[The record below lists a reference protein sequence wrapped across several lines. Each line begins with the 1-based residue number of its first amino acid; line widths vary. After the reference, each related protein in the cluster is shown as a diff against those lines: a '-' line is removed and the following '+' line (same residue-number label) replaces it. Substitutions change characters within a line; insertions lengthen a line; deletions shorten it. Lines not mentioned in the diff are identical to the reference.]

1 MSLSWLNLKKSKNGS
16 NLRSR
21 FFSPELIPLES
32 RVNPVAFA
40 GTVNL
45 ANSSVELL
53 MTSTGVGANANNIT
67 ISNISST
74 TIQVDAG
81 AGNTITLTD
90 GTSGNLIVSGG
101 TAQTAT
107 INLNAVQMAGFK
119 LTGNVGD
126 DLFTIGNFD
135 GTAMQTA
142 ANFDVLVDSSTVPGG
157 SDTFTVNGALIL
169 KGAGSLATSNN
180 ANSSINLGQVTVE
193 TTGSISTSGTGNV
206 LLVANSL
213 AASNVTIKNGGTI
226 ANTSGSVT
234 LIATQTSNPTGN
246 ILLNGNAVTTNGG
259 SINFN
264 SNVVLQSSTT
274 INSGNSTTGNV
285 TFSGTVNDS
294 NGAIAGTPTTDF
306 GQITSIPVASG
317 GSNYVTAPVPTI
329 TGGGGAGATATTT
342 IVGGVVTAINITNPG
357 SGYTSAPTVTIPG
370 RLTATATIN
379 ILTGAVAT
387 ITPTPG
393 SGFNYTVAPVATI
406 SAPNQ
411 VGGIQ
416 ATAVAVINGAGVVTS
431 IQITNPGSGYTSVP
445 TVTFPARAIS
455 GTPTIGVGQIT
466 SIPVASGGSGYTSSP
481 AISITGGNGTGA
493 TATANLTAG
502 VVTSITVNN
511 PGTGY
516 TSPFSGTVTIQ
527 GPDSLSVV
535 SQGLIT
541 FLGNIGNTTALGNIN
556 ISGGGTGLVVAGNV
570 SAGSFVTS
578 TAVSGN
584 ISIAG
589 TQNYTSSALG
599 LNLSTINNG
608 NITLSNNITM
618 ATNAPLRLSHSGKLL
633 IGGNITNGVLNEIAV
648 SPTSTVQLGINN
660 SITLSM
666 NQGISFNSPTTL
678 GQNTTLVTGSGQGI
692 TFNSTL
698 DGSRTLLLNT
708 VGPVIFKDN
717 VGTTS
722 AVSQISTTINN
733 PSSLSFDNALYPG
746 KTFNVGVLN
755 ATTTGD
761 IILTVDQI
769 YSGGG
774 LNLTT
779 IGTGNIT
786 LGSVFSNLG
795 SVGGAVINNAGI
807 LNITK
812 NITLDGIF
820 SQTTAGAV
828 SIGVAG
834 TPLVITTRNQD
845 ILFTGAI
852 TLNTDLTL
860 NAGTASTADMTLGFV
875 NSLGGNAFDLTLFAG
890 GNLTLNGSL
899 GNLTSLGVVNT
910 SFVTLSSLTT
920 GANSLVINAESF
932 STKVAGNLIINATQN
947 YSTSAGLNIINTS
960 SSSLTRIAAVT
971 TTNGGI
977 ISITNAGILQLTGNI
992 IADGPIS
999 QSGGGSVFFGVTGNP
1014 FSITTTNSLPSNAA
1028 ISFTDAVNLIA
1039 NTTINSNGGNITFN
1053 NIVDGDFNFTLNAA
1067 GGNVLLGGRLGF
1079 NSIGPIVINGPS
1091 TVTMLGNIFA
1101 ESLTIT
1107 NATGPIVITGEM
1119 VFNNTTGNSLTINT
1133 SVPQATIN
1141 LQGKISAPGSVFIQN
1156 AGTFTLSDSADITIT
1171 NGFFTQSGTGPVSL
1185 SGDIITTGD
1194 TIALAGVP
1202 TIAAGQIVNIPVSSG
1217 GSGYLSAPAVTI
1229 TGGGGVNATA
1239 VANVTNGVV
1248 TSITVTNGGSGYTS
1262 SPTITIASN
1271 GNPNIFFNGPVNLAG
1286 NSLLSSTNG
1295 TIPASIFFAS
1305 TVDGLGNL
1313 ALESSGTVTFNANVG
1328 ATNRVGVLEMRRAIN
1343 TNLNGVAAS
1352 FNGNLNTSTLSF
1364 LNVNGDVRF
1373 LGSVLVQTA
1382 LNTSAANYSLT
1393 FLGNSTAIGG
1403 QANFL
1408 NAGKVSL
1415 TNTTLFSN
1423 AVSFNNA
1430 GSLEMQGILTAS
1442 GTFSVQRPVSIPAPL
1457 SLNLSSP
1464 SNSISGAMSGT
1475 STITLGGAG
1484 NLVLS
1489 ANSPL
1494 FSGNFQ
1500 VNTGSLQVSA
1510 FYNNATVNLGGGTLK
1525 GTGQVFNVIGA
1536 TGSLSPGSSLGT
1548 LTVGSQ
1554 LSLSS
1559 GNTFVTQI
1567 NGANVGSFGQV
1578 SVTSGVTSLGGAT
1591 LSITSA
1597 TGLAAGQQ
1605 ITIIN
1610 NGSTVPINGQF
1621 KGLVEGAS
1629 ISVGNTVFTISY
1641 KGGTGNDVVL
1651 TVNSIVNPVLPPN
1664 FTATGVD
1671 YGGGSVVQ
1679 INYTNGTNLCF
1690 FAYSSA
1696 YTGGVRVALGDVNGD
1711 GYADLI
1717 TGTGIGGGPHIKVFD
1732 LRGGQPVTIASFFA
1746 FEPTFM
1752 GGVYVATGDIN
1763 SDGYADIIVGAGAT
1777 GGPRVKVFNGAA
1789 GYAVNTIAPAMDFFA
1804 YDPSFTGGVT
1814 VSAGNRDA
1822 QLGDEVITGAGVGGG
1837 PNIRSFNAAGQ
1848 LIDNFFAFNTGITS
1862 GIFIAAGYV
1871 DSDGTAD
1878 IIAGTGFGT
1887 TTQVAAFF
1895 STGSRPTAVP
1905 FTNFFIGGARVGV
1918 VVNSLG
1924 QEAFAAAA
1932 GPGGGPQVNIF
1943 NNSLATVESYI
1954 VINPLFSG
1962 GLFMNTTL

>member
-1 MSLSWLNLKKSKNGS
+1 MSLSWLNLKKSKNI

-21 FFSPELIPLES
+21 FFSPELLPLES

-45 ANSSVELL
+45 ASSSVELL

-74 TIQVDAG
+74 IIQVDAG
-81 AGNTITLTD
+81 AGNTIALTD

-107 INLNAVQMAGFK
+107 INLSTVQMAGFK

-126 DLFTIGNFD
+126 DLFTIANFD

-142 ANFDVLVDSSTVPGG
+142 ANFNVLVDSSAVPGG

-169 KGAGSLATSNN
+169 KGTGSLATSNN
-180 ANSSINLGQVTVE
+180 VNSSINLSQVTVS
-193 TTGSISTSGTGNV
+193 TTGSISTAGTGNV

-213 AASNVTIKNGGTI
+213 AASNVTINTGGTI
-226 ANTSGSVT
+226 TTTSGTVT
-234 LIATQTSNPTGN
+234 LIATLTSNPTGN
-246 ILLNGNAVTTNGG
+246 IILNGNAVTTNGG

-264 SNVVLQSSTT
+264 SNVILGSTTT
-274 INSGNSTTGNV
+274 INSGNSTTANV
-285 TFSGTVNDS
+285 TFSGTVNDN
-294 NGAIAGTPTTDF
+294 NGASAGTPTTDF
-306 GQITSIPVASG
+306 GQITTIPVASG
-317 GSNYVTAPVPTI
+317 GSNYVVAPVPTI
-329 TGGGGAGATATTT
+329 AGGGGAGATATTT
-342 IVGGVVTAINITNPG
+342 LVGGVVTAINITNPG
-357 SGYTSAPTVTIPG
+357 NGYTSAPTVTIPG

-379 ILTGAVAT
+379 GLGQVAT

-393 SGFNYTVAPVATI
+393 SGFNYTVAPIATI

-416 ATAVAVINGAGVVTS
+416 ATATANINGAGVVTS
-431 IQITNPGSGYTSVP
+431 ITVNNPGSGYTSAP

-455 GTPTIGVGQIT
+455 GTPTIGVGLIT
-466 SIPVASGGSGYTSSP
+466 SIPVANGGSGYTSSP
-481 AISITGGNGTGA
+481 SISITGGNGTGA
-493 TATANLTAG
+493 TATANLTLG

-516 TSPFSGTVTIQ
+516 TSPFSGVVTIQ
-527 GPDSLSVV
+527 GPDSLTVTSK
-535 SQGLIT
+535 GLIS
-541 FLGNIGNTTALGNIN
+541 FLGSIGNTTALGNIN

-570 SAGSFVTS
+570 SAASFVTT

-584 ISIAG
+584 ISFGG
-589 TQNYTSSALG
+589 TQNYTSAALG

-608 NITLSNNITM
+608 NITLSGNIIL
-618 ATNAPLRLSHSGKLL
+618 ATNAPLQLSHSGKLA
-633 IGGNITNGVLNEIAV
+633 IGGNITNGDLNEVNV

-660 SITLSM
+660 AISISM
-666 NQGISFNSPTTL
+666 NKGIQFNSPTTL
-678 GQNTTLVTGSGQGI
+678 GQNTTLVTGNGNGI
-692 TFNSTL
+692 IFSSTL

-708 VGPVIFKDN
+708 VGAVTFKDN
-717 VGTTS
+717 VGASS

-733 PSSLSFDNALYPG
+733 PSSLSFDDALYPG
-746 KTFNVGVLN
+746 KTFKVGVLN

-761 IILTVDQI
+761 ITLTVDQI

-774 LNLTT
+774 LTLTT

-786 LGSVFSNLG
+786 LGSVVSNLG
-795 SVGGAVINNAGI
+795 SVGGAILKNAGI

-820 SQTTAGAV
+820 SQTSTGPV
-828 SIGVAG
+828 RIGVAG
-834 TPLVITTRNQD
+834 TPLAITTRNQD
-845 ILFTGAI
+845 MIFTGAI

-860 NAGTASTADMTLGFV
+860 NAGSASTADMTLGAI
-875 NSLGGNAFDLTLFAG
+875 NSLGGNAFDLTLLAG
-890 GNLTLNGSL
+890 GNLLLNGSL
-899 GNLTSLGVVNT
+899 GNLTSLGAINT

-920 GANSLVINAESF
+920 GANALAIIGKSLT
-932 STKVAGNLIINATQN
+932 TKVAGDLIINAAQT
-947 YSTSAGLNIINTS
+947 YSTAAGLNIINTS
-960 SSSLTRIAAVT
+960 SSNRTQIAALT
-971 TTNGGI
+971 TTNNGI
-977 ISITNAGILQLTGNI
+977 VSITNAGILQLTGNI
-992 IADGPIS
+992 SSDGTVT
-999 QSGGGSVFFGVTGNP
+999 QAGGGTVFFGVTGNP
-1014 FSITTTNSLPSNAA
+1014 FSITTTNDAV
-1028 ISFTDAVNLIA
+1028 SFTDAVNLIS

-1079 NSIGPIVINGPS
+1079 NSIGPIAVLGATN
-1091 TVTMLGNIFA
+1091 VTMLGNIFA
-1101 ESLTIT
+1101 ESLSII
-1107 NATGPIVITGEM
+1107 NANGPIVITGEM

-1133 SVPQATIN
+1133 SSPQATIN
-1141 LQGKISAPGSVFIQN
+1141 LQGKIAAPGSVFIQN
-1156 AGTFTLSDSADITIT
+1156 TGTFTLSDAADITIT

-1185 SGDIITTGD
+1185 AGDIITTGD

-1202 TIAAGQIVNIPVSSG
+1202 TIAGGQIVSIPVSSG

-1229 TGGGGVNATA
+1229 IGGGGINATA

-1271 GNPNIFFNGPVNLAG
+1271 GNPNIYFNSPVNLAG
-1286 NSLLSSTNG
+1286 NTLLSATNG
-1295 TIPASIFFAS
+1295 SVPASIFFAS

-1313 ALESSGTVTFNANVG
+1313 AVESSGTVTFNGNVG
-1328 ATNRVGVLEMRRAIN
+1328 ATNRVGVLEVRSAIN
-1343 TNLNGVAAS
+1343 NNLNGIAAS
-1352 FNGNLNTSTLSF
+1352 FNGNLNTSTLS
-1364 LNVNGDVRF
+1364 LSNVNGDVRF
-1373 LGSVLVQTA
+1373 LGSVIVQTA

-1415 TNTTLFSN
+1415 SNTTLFSG

-1430 GSLEMQGILTAS
+1430 GSLDLQGIVTAS
-1442 GTFSVQRPVSIPAPL
+1442 GTLTVQRPVSVPAPL
-1457 SLNLSSP
+1457 SLNLSSA
-1464 SNSISGAMSGT
+1464 SNLISGAMSGT
-1475 STITLGGAG
+1475 SVITFGGTG

-1525 GTGQVFNVIGA
+1525 GTGQVFNVIGV
-1536 TGSLSPGSSLGT
+1536 TGSLAPGSSLGT

-1554 LSLSS
+1554 LTLAS

-1578 SVTSGVTSLGGAT
+1578 SVTSGVTSLGGST

-1610 NGSTVPINGQF
+1610 NGNTVPINGQF

-1629 ISVGNTVFTISY
+1629 ITVGNTVFTISY

-1671 YGGGSVVQ
+1671 FGGGSVVQ
-1679 INYTNGTNLCF
+1679 INYTNGTNLSF
-1690 FAYSSA
+1690 FAYGSG

-1717 TGTGIGGGPHIKVFD
+1717 TGTGVGGGPHIKVFD

-1763 SDGYADIIVGAGAT
+1763 ADGYADVIVGAGQT

-1789 GYAVNTIAPAMDFFA
+1789 GYAINTIAPAMDFFA

-1814 VSAGNRDA
+1814 VSAGNRDT
-1822 QLGDEVITGAGVGGG
+1822 QPGDEVITGAGVGGG

-1848 LIDNFFAFNTGITS
+1848 LLDNFFAFSTSITS

-1895 STGSRPTAVP
+1895 STGARPTALP
-1905 FTNFFIGGARVGV
+1905 FTNVFIGGARVGV

-1943 NNSLATVESYI
+1943 NSSLATIDSYI
-1954 VINPLFSG
+1954 AINPLFNG

>member
-1 MSLSWLNLKKSKNGS
+1 MSFSWLNLKKSKNNP

-21 FFSPELIPLES
+21 FFTPDLMGLES
-32 RVNPVAFA
+32 RVNPVAFT

-53 MTSTGVGANANNIT
+53 MTSTGVGANSNNIT
-67 ISNISST
+67 VSNISNT
-74 TIQVDAG
+74 IIQVDAG
-81 AGNTITLTD
+81 AGNTITLTN
-90 GTSGNLIVSGG
+90 GTSGNLIVSSG

-107 INLNAVQMAGFK
+107 IDLNAVQMAGFK
-119 LTGNVGD
+119 LTGNAGD
-126 DLFTIGNFD
+126 DLFTIANFD

-180 ANSSINLGQVTVE
+180 ANSSINLAQATVSN
-193 TTGSISTSGTGNV
+193 TGSISTAGTGNV

-213 AASNVTIKNGGTI
+213 ADSIVRINDGGTI
-226 ANTSGSVT
+226 TTTSGTVT
-234 LIATQTSNPTGN
+234 LIATLTSNPLG
-246 ILLNGNAVTTNGG
+246 IIILNGNAVTTNGG

-264 SNVVLQSSTT
+264 SNVALGNATT
-274 INSGNSTTGNV
+274 INSGNSITANV
-285 TFSGTVNDS
+285 TFSGRVDGADS
-294 NGAIAGTPTTDF
+294 L
-306 GQITSIPVASG
+306 
-317 GSNYVTAPVPTI
+317 
-329 TGGGGAGATATTT
+329 
-342 IVGGVVTAINITNPG
+342 
-357 SGYTSAPTVTIPG
+357 TVT
-370 RLTATATIN
+370 
-379 ILTGAVAT
+379 
-387 ITPTPG
+387 
-393 SGFNYTVAPVATI
+393 
-406 SAPNQ
+406 
-411 VGGIQ
+411 
-416 ATAVAVINGAGVVTS
+416 
-431 IQITNPGSGYTSVP
+431 
-445 TVTFPARAIS
+445 
-455 GTPTIGVGQIT
+455 
-466 SIPVASGGSGYTSSP
+466 
-481 AISITGGNGTGA
+481 
-493 TATANLTAG
+493 
-502 VVTSITVNN
+502 
-511 PGTGY
+511 
-516 TSPFSGTVTIQ
+516 
-527 GPDSLSVV
+527 
-535 SQGLIT
+535 SQGLIS
-541 FLGNIGNTTALGNIN
+541 FLGDIGNTVMGDIN
-556 ISGGGTGLVVAGNV
+556 ISGGGTGLIVAGNV
-570 SAGSFVTS
+570 SAGSLVTTS
-578 TAVSGN
+578 PVSGN
-584 ISIAG
+584 ISFGG
-589 TQNYTSSALG
+589 TQNYTSSSLG
-599 LNLSTINNG
+599 LNLSTINDG
-608 NITLSNNITM
+608 NITLSGNIGL
-618 ATNAPLRLSHSGKLL
+618 ATNAPLQLSHSGKLS
-633 IGGNITNGVLNEIAV
+633 IGGNITNGVLNEINV
-648 SPTSTVQLGINN
+648 SPTSTIQLGINN
-660 SITLSM
+660 SITLSL

-678 GQNTTLVTGSGQGI
+678 SQNTTLVTGNGQGI
-692 TFNSTL
+692 IFNSTL

-708 VGPVIFKDN
+708 AGVVTFKDN
-717 VGTTS
+717 VGSSS

-733 PSSLSFDNALYPG
+733 PSSLSFDTALTPG
-746 KTFNVGVLN
+746 KTLNVGLFN

-774 LNLTT
+774 LTLTT

-786 LGSVFSNLG
+786 LGSVVSNVG
-795 SVGGAVINNAGI
+795 SVGGVIINNAGI

-812 NITLDGIF
+812 SMTLDGIF

-828 SIGVAG
+828 TIGTLAG
-834 TPLVITTRNQD
+834 APVVITTRNQD
-845 ILFTGAI
+845 MIFTGAI

-860 NAGTASTADMTLGFV
+860 NAGTASTSDMTLGFV
-875 NSLGGNAFDLTLFAG
+875 NSLGGNAFDLALLAG

-899 GNLTSLGVVNT
+899 GNLTSLGAINT
-910 SFVTLSSLTT
+910 SFVTLSSFTT
-920 GANSLVINAESF
+920 GTKALVINAESLT
-932 STKVAGNLIINATQN
+932 TKVAGDLVINAAQSYNT
-947 YSTSAGLNIINTS
+947 ALGLNIINTS
-960 SSSLTRIAAVT
+960 SSNRTQIAAVT

-977 ISITNAGILQLTGNI
+977 VSITNAGILQLTGNI
-992 IADGPIS
+992 TSAGAVT
-999 QSGGGSVFFGVTGNP
+999 QSGGGTVFFGVTGTP
-1014 FSITTTNSLPSNAA
+1014 FSITTTNDAV
-1028 ISFTDAVNLIA
+1028 SFTDAVNLIS
-1039 NTTINSNGGNITFN
+1039 NTTINSTGGNITFN
-1053 NIVDGDFNFTLNAA
+1053 NIVDGDFSFTLNAS

-1079 NSIGPIVINGPS
+1079 NSIGPITVNDAT

-1101 ESLTIT
+1101 ESLSII
-1107 NATGPIVITGEM
+1107 NANGPVVITGEM
-1119 VFNNTTGNSLTINT
+1119 IFNNTTGNSLTINT
-1133 SVPQATIN
+1133 SSPQATIN
-1141 LQGKISAPGSVFIQN
+1141 LQGKITAPGSVFIQN
-1156 AGTFTLSDSADITIT
+1156 AGTFTLSDAADITIT

-1185 SGDIITTGD
+1185 AGDIITTGD
-1194 TIALAGVP
+1194 TIALAGIA
-1202 TIAAGQIVNIPVSSG
+1202 TIAGGQIVSIPVSSG
-1217 GSGYLSAPAVTI
+1217 GSGYLSAPLVTI
-1229 TGGGGVNATA
+1229 TGGGGANATA

-1271 GNPNIFFNGPVNLAG
+1271 GNPNIYFNAPVNLSG
-1286 NSLLSSTNG
+1286 NTLLSATNG
-1295 TIPASIFFAS
+1295 TVPASIFFAS
-1305 TVDGLGNL
+1305 SVDGLGNL
-1313 ALESSGTVTFNANVG
+1313 AVESSGTVTFNGNVG
-1328 ATNRVGVLEMRRAIN
+1328 TTNRVGVLELRRAIN
-1343 TNLNGVAAS
+1343 NNLNGIAAS
-1352 FNGNLNTSTLSF
+1352 FNGNLNTSTLNF

-1373 LGSVLVQTA
+1373 LGTVLVQSA
-1382 LNTSAANYSLT
+1382 FNTSAANYSLT

-1415 TNTTLFSN
+1415 NNTTLFSG

-1430 GSLEMQGILTAS
+1430 GSLDMQGIVTAS
-1442 GTFSVQRPVSIPAPL
+1442 GSFTVQRPVNISAPL
-1457 SLNLSSP
+1457 SLNLSSA
-1464 SNSISGAMSGT
+1464 SNLISGAMSGT
-1475 STITLGGAG
+1475 SIVTLGGAG
-1484 NLVLS
+1484 NLILS

-1500 VNTGSLQVSA
+1500 LNTGSLQVSA
-1510 FYNNATVNLGGGTLK
+1510 FYNNASVNLGGGTLK

-1536 TGSLSPGSSLGT
+1536 TGNVSPGSSLGT
-1548 LTVGSQ
+1548 LTIGSQ
-1554 LSLSS
+1554 LTLTS

-1578 SVTSGVTSLGGAT
+1578 SVTSGVTSLGSSI

-1597 TGLAAGQQ
+1597 TGLSAGQQ

-1610 NGSTVPINGQF
+1610 NGNTVPINGQF
-1621 KGLVEGAS
+1621 NGLVEGAS
-1629 ISVGNTVFTISY
+1629 ITVGNTVFTISY

-1664 FTATGVD
+1664 FSATGVD

-1679 INYTNGTNLCF
+1679 INYTNGTNLSF
-1690 FAYSSA
+1690 YAYSSA
-1696 YTGGVRVALGDVNGD
+1696 YTGGVRVAIGDVNND

-1717 TGTGIGGGPHIKVFD
+1717 TGTGVGGGPHIKVFD

-1763 SDGYADIIVGAGAT
+1763 ADGYADIIVGAGQT

-1789 GYAVNTIAPAMDFFA
+1789 GYAINTIAPAMDFFA

-1814 VSAGNRDA
+1814 VSAGNRDT
-1822 QLGDEVITGAGVGGG
+1822 QPGDEVITGAGVGGG

-1848 LIDNFFAFNTGITS
+1848 LIDNFFAFSTGITS

-1895 STGSRPTAVP
+1895 STGARPTAVP
-1905 FTNFFIGGARVGV
+1905 FTNVFIGGARVGV

-1943 NNSLATVESYI
+1943 SNSLATIESYI

>member
-1 MSLSWLNLKKSKNGS
+1 MSLSWLNLKKSKNI

-21 FFSPELIPLES
+21 FFSPELLPLES

-45 ANSSVELL
+45 ASSSVELL

-74 TIQVDAG
+74 IIQVDAG
-81 AGNTITLTD
+81 AGNTIALTD

-107 INLNAVQMAGFK
+107 INLSTVQMAGFK

-126 DLFTIGNFD
+126 DLFTIANFD

-142 ANFDVLVDSSTVPGG
+142 ANFNVLVDSSAVPGG

-169 KGAGSLATSNN
+169 KGTGSLATSNN
-180 ANSSINLGQVTVE
+180 VNSSINLSQVTVS
-193 TTGSISTSGTGNV
+193 TTGSISTAGTGNV

-213 AASNVTIKNGGTI
+213 AASNVTINTGGTI
-226 ANTSGSVT
+226 TTTSGTVT
-234 LIATQTSNPTGN
+234 LIATLTSNPTGN
-246 ILLNGNAVTTNGG
+246 IILNGNAVTTNGG

-264 SNVVLQSSTT
+264 SNVILGSTTT
-274 INSGNSTTGNV
+274 INSGNSTTANV
-285 TFSGTVNDS
+285 TFSGTVNDN
-294 NGAIAGTPTTDF
+294 NGASAGTPTTDF
-306 GQITSIPVASG
+306 GQITTIPVASG
-317 GSNYVTAPVPTI
+317 GSNYVVAPVPTI

-342 IVGGVVTAINITNPG
+342 LVGGVVTAINITTPG
-357 SGYTSAPTVTIPG
+357 NGYTSAPTVTIPG
-370 RLTATATIN
+370 RLTATSTINGLGQVATIN
-379 ILTGAVAT
+379 A
-387 ITPTPG
+387 TPG
-393 SGFNYTVAPVATI
+393 SGFNYTVAPIATI

-416 ATAVAVINGAGVVTS
+416 ATATANINGAGVVTS
-431 IQITNPGSGYTSVP
+431 ITVNTSGSGYTSAP

-455 GTPTIGVGQIT
+455 GTPTIGVGLIT
-466 SIPVASGGSGYTSSP
+466 SIPVANGGSGYTSSP
-481 AISITGGNGTGA
+481 SISITGGNGTGA
-493 TATANLTAG
+493 TATANLTLG

-516 TSPFSGTVTIQ
+516 TSPFSGVVTIQ
-527 GPDSLSVV
+527 GPDSLTVTSK
-535 SQGLIT
+535 GLIS
-541 FLGNIGNTTALGNIN
+541 FLGSIGNTTALGNIN

-570 SAGSFVTS
+570 SAASFVTT

-584 ISIAG
+584 ISFGG
-589 TQNYTSSALG
+589 TQNYTSAALG

-608 NITLSNNITM
+608 NITLSGNIIL
-618 ATNAPLRLSHSGKLL
+618 ATNAPLQLSHSGKLA
-633 IGGNITNGVLNEIAV
+633 IGGNITNGDLNEVNV

-660 SITLSM
+660 SIIISM
-666 NQGISFNSPTTL
+666 NKGIQFNSPTTL
-678 GQNTTLVTGSGQGI
+678 GQNTTLVTGNGNGI
-692 TFNSTL
+692 IFSSTL

-708 VGPVIFKDN
+708 VGAVTFKDN
-717 VGTTS
+717 VGASS

-733 PSSLSFDNALYPG
+733 PSSLSFDDALYPG
-746 KTFNVGVLN
+746 KTFKVGVLN

-761 IILTVDQI
+761 ITLTVDQI

-774 LNLTT
+774 LTLTT

-786 LGSVFSNLG
+786 LGSVVSNLG
-795 SVGGAVINNAGI
+795 SVGGAILKNAGI

-820 SQTTAGAV
+820 SQTSTGPV
-828 SIGVAG
+828 RIGVAG
-834 TPLVITTRNQD
+834 TPLAITTRNQD
-845 ILFTGAI
+845 MIFTGAI

-860 NAGTASTADMTLGFV
+860 NAGSASTADMTLGAI
-875 NSLGGNAFDLTLFAG
+875 NSLGGNAFDLTLLAG
-890 GNLTLNGSL
+890 GNLLLNGSL
-899 GNLTSLGVVNT
+899 GNLTSLGAINT

-920 GANSLVINAESF
+920 GANALAIIGKSLT
-932 STKVAGNLIINATQN
+932 TKVAGDLIINAAQT
-947 YSTSAGLNIINTS
+947 YSTAAGLNIINTS
-960 SSSLTRIAAVT
+960 SSNRTQIAALT
-971 TTNGGI
+971 TTNNGI
-977 ISITNAGILQLTGNI
+977 VSITNAGILQLTGNI
-992 IADGPIS
+992 SSDGTVT
-999 QSGGGSVFFGVTGNP
+999 QAGGGTVFFGVTGNP
-1014 FSITTTNSLPSNAA
+1014 FSITTTNDAV
-1028 ISFTDAVNLIA
+1028 SFTDAVNLIS

-1079 NSIGPIVINGPS
+1079 NSIGPIAVIGATN
-1091 TVTMLGNIFA
+1091 VTMLGNIFA
-1101 ESLTIT
+1101 ESLSII
-1107 NATGPIVITGEM
+1107 NANGPIVITGEM
-1119 VFNNTTGNSLTINT
+1119 VFNNITGNSLTINT
-1133 SVPQATIN
+1133 SSPQATIN
-1141 LQGKISAPGSVFIQN
+1141 LQGKISASGSVFIQN
-1156 AGTFTLSDSADITIT
+1156 TGTFTLSDAADITLT

-1185 SGDIITTGD
+1185 AGDIITTGD

-1202 TIAAGQIVNIPVSSG
+1202 TIAGGQIVSIPVSSG

-1229 TGGGGVNATA
+1229 IGGGGINATA

-1271 GNPNIFFNGPVNLAG
+1271 GNPNIYFNSAVNLAG
-1286 NSLLSSTNG
+1286 NTLLSATNG
-1295 TIPASIFFAS
+1295 SVPASIFFAS

-1313 ALESSGTVTFNANVG
+1313 AVESSGTVTFNGNVG
-1328 ATNRVGVLEMRRAIN
+1328 ATNRVGVLEVRSAIN
-1343 TNLNGVAAS
+1343 NNLNGIAAS
-1352 FNGNLNTSTLSF
+1352 FNGNLNTSTLS
-1364 LNVNGDVRF
+1364 LSNVNGDVRF
-1373 LGSVLVQTA
+1373 LGSVIVQTA

-1415 TNTTLFSN
+1415 SNTTLFSG

-1430 GSLEMQGILTAS
+1430 GSLDLQGIVTAS
-1442 GTFSVQRPVSIPAPL
+1442 GTLTVQRPVSVPAPL
-1457 SLNLSSP
+1457 SLNLSSA
-1464 SNSISGAMSGT
+1464 SNLISGAMSGT
-1475 STITLGGAG
+1475 SVITLGGTG

-1525 GTGQVFNVIGA
+1525 GTGQVFNVIGV
-1536 TGSLSPGSSLGT
+1536 TGSLAPGSSLGT

-1554 LSLSS
+1554 LTLAS

-1578 SVTSGVTSLGGAT
+1578 SVTSGVTSLGGST

-1610 NGSTVPINGQF
+1610 NGNTVPINGQF

-1629 ISVGNTVFTISY
+1629 ITVGNTVFTISY

-1679 INYTNGTNLCF
+1679 INYTNGTNLSF
-1690 FAYSSA
+1690 FAYGSG

-1717 TGTGIGGGPHIKVFD
+1717 TGTGVGGGPHIKVFD

-1763 SDGYADIIVGAGAT
+1763 ADGYADVIVGAGQT

-1789 GYAVNTIAPAMDFFA
+1789 GYAINTIAPAMDFFA

-1814 VSAGNRDA
+1814 VSAGNRDT
-1822 QLGDEVITGAGVGGG
+1822 QPGDEVITGAGVGGG

-1848 LIDNFFAFNTGITS
+1848 LLDNFFAFSTSITS

-1895 STGSRPTAVP
+1895 STGARPTALP
-1905 FTNFFIGGARVGV
+1905 FTNVFIGGARVGV

-1943 NNSLATVESYI
+1943 NSSLATIDSYI
-1954 VINPLFSG
+1954 AINPLFNG

>member
-1 MSLSWLNLKKSKNGS
+1 MSLSWLNLKKSKNS

-21 FFSPELIPLES
+21 FFSPELLPLES

-45 ANSSVELL
+45 ASSSVELL

-74 TIQVDAG
+74 IIQVDAG
-81 AGNTITLTD
+81 AGNTIALTD

-107 INLNAVQMAGFK
+107 INLSTVQMAGFK

-126 DLFTIGNFD
+126 DLFTIANFD

-142 ANFDVLVDSSTVPGG
+142 ANFNVLVDSSAVPGG

-169 KGAGSLATSNN
+169 KGTGSLATSNN
-180 ANSSINLGQVTVE
+180 VNSSINLSQVTVS
-193 TTGSISTSGTGNV
+193 TTGSISTAGTGNV

-213 AASNVTIKNGGTI
+213 AASNVTINTGGTI
-226 ANTSGSVT
+226 TTTSGTVT
-234 LIATQTSNPTGN
+234 LIATLTSNPTGN
-246 ILLNGNAVTTNGG
+246 IILNGNAVTTNGG

-264 SNVVLQSSTT
+264 SNVILGSTTT
-274 INSGNSTTGNV
+274 INSGNSTTANV
-285 TFSGTVNDS
+285 TFSGTVNDN
-294 NGAIAGTPTTDF
+294 NGASAGTPTTDF
-306 GQITSIPVASG
+306 GQITTIPVASG
-317 GSNYVTAPVPTI
+317 GSNYVVAPVPTI
-329 TGGGGAGATATTT
+329 AGGGGAGATATTT
-342 IVGGVVTAINITNPG
+342 LVGGVVTAINITNPG
-357 SGYTSAPTVTIPG
+357 NGYTSAPTVTIPG

-379 ILTGAVAT
+379 GLGQVAT

-393 SGFNYTVAPVATI
+393 SGFNYTVAPIATI

-416 ATAVAVINGAGVVTS
+416 ATATANINGAGVVTS
-431 IQITNPGSGYTSVP
+431 ITVNNPGSGYTSAP

-455 GTPTIGVGQIT
+455 GTPTIGVGLIT
-466 SIPVASGGSGYTSSP
+466 SIPVANGGSGYMSSP
-481 AISITGGNGTGA
+481 SISITGGNGTGA
-493 TATANLTAG
+493 TATANLTLG

-516 TSPFSGTVTIQ
+516 TSPFSGVVTIQ
-527 GPDSLSVV
+527 GPDSLTVTSK
-535 SQGLIT
+535 GLIS
-541 FLGNIGNTTALGNIN
+541 FLGSIGNTTALGNIN

-570 SAGSFVTS
+570 SAASFVTT

-584 ISIAG
+584 ISFGG
-589 TQNYTSSALG
+589 TQNYTSAALG

-608 NITLSNNITM
+608 NITLSGNIIL
-618 ATNAPLRLSHSGKLL
+618 ATNAPLQLSHSGKLA
-633 IGGNITNGVLNEIAV
+633 IGGNITNGDLNEVNV

-660 SITLSM
+660 AISISM
-666 NQGISFNSPTTL
+666 NKGIQFNSPTTL
-678 GQNTTLVTGSGQGI
+678 GQNTTLVTGNGNGI
-692 TFNSTL
+692 IFSSTL

-708 VGPVIFKDN
+708 VGAVTFKDN
-717 VGTTS
+717 VGASS

-733 PSSLSFDNALYPG
+733 PSSLSFDDALYPG
-746 KTFNVGVLN
+746 KTFKVGVLN

-761 IILTVDQI
+761 ITLTVDQI

-774 LNLTT
+774 LTLTT

-786 LGSVFSNLG
+786 LGSVVSNLG
-795 SVGGAVINNAGI
+795 SVGGAILKNAGI

-820 SQTTAGAV
+820 SQTSTGPV
-828 SIGVAG
+828 RIGVAG
-834 TPLVITTRNQD
+834 TPLAITTRNQD
-845 ILFTGAI
+845 MIFTGAI

-860 NAGTASTADMTLGFV
+860 NAGSASTADMTLGAI
-875 NSLGGNAFDLTLFAG
+875 NSLGGNAFDLTLLAG
-890 GNLTLNGSL
+890 GNLLLNGSL
-899 GNLTSLGVVNT
+899 GNLTSLGAINT

-920 GANSLVINAESF
+920 GANALAIIGKSLT
-932 STKVAGNLIINATQN
+932 TKVAGDLIINAAQT
-947 YSTSAGLNIINTS
+947 YSTAAGLNIINTS
-960 SSSLTRIAAVT
+960 SSNRTQIAALT
-971 TTNGGI
+971 TTNNGI
-977 ISITNAGILQLTGNI
+977 VSITNAGILQLTGNI
-992 IADGPIS
+992 SSDGTVT
-999 QSGGGSVFFGVTGNP
+999 QAGGGTVFFGVTGNP
-1014 FSITTTNSLPSNAA
+1014 FSITTTNDAV
-1028 ISFTDAVNLIA
+1028 SFTDAVNLIS

-1079 NSIGPIVINGPS
+1079 NSIGPIAVLGATN
-1091 TVTMLGNIFA
+1091 VTMLGNIFA
-1101 ESLTIT
+1101 ESLSII
-1107 NATGPIVITGEM
+1107 NANGPIVITGEM

-1133 SVPQATIN
+1133 SSPQATIN
-1141 LQGKISAPGSVFIQN
+1141 LQGKIAAPGSVFIQN
-1156 AGTFTLSDSADITIT
+1156 TGTFTLSDAADITIT

-1185 SGDIITTGD
+1185 AGDIITTGD

-1202 TIAAGQIVNIPVSSG
+1202 TIAGGQIVSIPVSSG

-1229 TGGGGVNATA
+1229 IGGGGINATA

-1271 GNPNIFFNGPVNLAG
+1271 GNPNIYFNSPVNLAG
-1286 NSLLSSTNG
+1286 NTLLSATNG
-1295 TIPASIFFAS
+1295 SVPASIFFAS

-1313 ALESSGTVTFNANVG
+1313 AVESSGTVTFNGNVG
-1328 ATNRVGVLEMRRAIN
+1328 ATNRVGVLEVRSAIN
-1343 TNLNGVAAS
+1343 NNLNGIAAS
-1352 FNGNLNTSTLSF
+1352 FNGNLNTSTLS
-1364 LNVNGDVRF
+1364 LSNVNGDVRF
-1373 LGSVLVQTA
+1373 LGSVIVQTA

-1415 TNTTLFSN
+1415 SNTTLFSG

-1430 GSLEMQGILTAS
+1430 GSLDLQGIVTAS
-1442 GTFSVQRPVSIPAPL
+1442 GTLTVQRPVSVPAPL
-1457 SLNLSSP
+1457 SLNLSSA
-1464 SNSISGAMSGT
+1464 SNLISGAMSGT
-1475 STITLGGAG
+1475 SVITFGGTG

-1525 GTGQVFNVIGA
+1525 GTGQVFNVIGV
-1536 TGSLSPGSSLGT
+1536 TGSLAPGSSLGT

-1554 LSLSS
+1554 LTLAS

-1578 SVTSGVTSLGGAT
+1578 SVTSGVTSLGGST

-1610 NGSTVPINGQF
+1610 NGNTVPINGQF

-1629 ISVGNTVFTISY
+1629 ITVGNTVFTISY

-1679 INYTNGTNLCF
+1679 INYTNGTNLSF
-1690 FAYSSA
+1690 FAYGSG

-1717 TGTGIGGGPHIKVFD
+1717 TGTGVGGGPHIKVFD

-1763 SDGYADIIVGAGAT
+1763 ADGYADVIVGAGVG

-1789 GYAVNTIAPAMDFFA
+1789 GYAINTIAPAMDFFA

-1814 VSAGNRDA
+1814 VSAGNRDT
-1822 QLGDEVITGAGVGGG
+1822 QPGDEVITGAGVGGG

-1848 LIDNFFAFNTGITS
+1848 LLDNFFAFSTSITS

-1895 STGSRPTAVP
+1895 STGARPTALP
-1905 FTNFFIGGARVGV
+1905 FTNVFIGGARVGV

-1943 NNSLATVESYI
+1943 NSSLATIDSYI
-1954 VINPLFSG
+1954 AINPLFNG

>member
-1 MSLSWLNLKKSKNGS
+1 MSLSWLNLKKSKNI

-21 FFSPELIPLES
+21 FFSPELLPLES

-45 ANSSVELL
+45 ASSSVELL

-74 TIQVDAG
+74 IIQVDAG
-81 AGNTITLTD
+81 AGNTIALTD

-107 INLNAVQMAGFK
+107 INLSTVQMAGFK

-126 DLFTIGNFD
+126 DLFTIANFD

-142 ANFDVLVDSSTVPGG
+142 ANFNVLVDSSAVPGG

-169 KGAGSLATSNN
+169 KGTGSLATSNN
-180 ANSSINLGQVTVE
+180 VNSSINLSQVTVS
-193 TTGSISTSGTGNV
+193 TTGSISTAGTGNV

-213 AASNVTIKNGGTI
+213 AASNVTINTGGTI
-226 ANTSGSVT
+226 TTTSGTVT
-234 LIATQTSNPTGN
+234 LIATLTSNPTGN
-246 ILLNGNAVTTNGG
+246 IILNGNAVTTNGG

-264 SNVVLQSSTT
+264 SNVILGSTTT
-274 INSGNSTTGNV
+274 INSGNSTTANV
-285 TFSGTVNDS
+285 TFSGTVNDN
-294 NGAIAGTPTTDF
+294 NGASAGTPTTDF
-306 GQITSIPVASG
+306 GQITTIPVASG
-317 GSNYVTAPVPTI
+317 GSNYVVAPVPTI
-329 TGGGGAGATATTT
+329 AGGGGAGATATTT
-342 IVGGVVTAINITNPG
+342 LVGGVVTAINITNPG
-357 SGYTSAPTVTIPG
+357 NGYTSAPTVTIPG

-379 ILTGAVAT
+379 GLGQVAT

-393 SGFNYTVAPVATI
+393 SGFNYTVAPIATI

-416 ATAVAVINGAGVVTS
+416 ATATANINGAGVVTS
-431 IQITNPGSGYTSVP
+431 ITVNNPGSGYTSVP

-455 GTPTIGVGQIT
+455 GTPTIGVGLIT
-466 SIPVASGGSGYTSSP
+466 SIPVANGGSGYTSSP
-481 AISITGGNGTGA
+481 SISITGGNGTGA
-493 TATANLTAG
+493 TATANLTLG

-516 TSPFSGTVTIQ
+516 TSPFSGVVTIQ
-527 GPDSLSVV
+527 GPDSLTVTSK
-535 SQGLIT
+535 GLIS
-541 FLGNIGNTTALGNIN
+541 FLGSIGNTTALGNIN

-570 SAGSFVTS
+570 SAASFVTT

-584 ISIAG
+584 ISFGG
-589 TQNYTSSALG
+589 TQNYTSAALG

-608 NITLSNNITM
+608 NITLSGNIIL
-618 ATNAPLRLSHSGKLL
+618 ATNAPLQLSHSGKLA
-633 IGGNITNGVLNEIAV
+633 IGGNITNGDLNEVNV

-660 SITLSM
+660 AISISM
-666 NQGISFNSPTTL
+666 NKGIQFNSPTTL
-678 GQNTTLVTGSGQGI
+678 GQNTTLVTGNGNGI
-692 TFNSTL
+692 IFSSTL

-708 VGPVIFKDN
+708 VGAVTFKDN
-717 VGTTS
+717 VGASS

-733 PSSLSFDNALYPG
+733 PSSLSFDDALYPG
-746 KTFNVGVLN
+746 KTFKVGVLN

-761 IILTVDQI
+761 ITLTVDQI

-774 LNLTT
+774 LTLTT

-786 LGSVFSNLG
+786 LGSVVSNLG
-795 SVGGAVINNAGI
+795 SVGGAILKNAGI

-820 SQTTAGAV
+820 SQTSTGPV
-828 SIGVAG
+828 RIGVAG
-834 TPLVITTRNQD
+834 TPLAITTRNQD
-845 ILFTGAI
+845 MIFTGAI

-860 NAGTASTADMTLGFV
+860 NAGSASTADMTLGAI
-875 NSLGGNAFDLTLFAG
+875 NSLGGNAFDLTLLAG
-890 GNLTLNGSL
+890 GNLLLNGSL
-899 GNLTSLGVVNT
+899 GNLTSLGAINT

-920 GANSLVINAESF
+920 GANALAIIGKSLT
-932 STKVAGNLIINATQN
+932 TKVAGDLIINAAQT
-947 YSTSAGLNIINTS
+947 YSTAAGLNIINTS
-960 SSSLTRIAAVT
+960 SSNRTQIAALT
-971 TTNGGI
+971 TTNNGI
-977 ISITNAGILQLTGNI
+977 VSITNAGILQLTGNI
-992 IADGPIS
+992 SSDGTVT
-999 QSGGGSVFFGVTGNP
+999 QAGGGTVFFGVTGNP
-1014 FSITTTNSLPSNAA
+1014 FSITTTNDAV
-1028 ISFTDAVNLIA
+1028 SFTDAVNLIS

-1079 NSIGPIVINGPS
+1079 NSIGPIAVLGATN
-1091 TVTMLGNIFA
+1091 VTMLGNIFA
-1101 ESLTIT
+1101 ESLSII
-1107 NATGPIVITGEM
+1107 NANGPIVITGEM
-1119 VFNNTTGNSLTINT
+1119 VFNNITGNSLTINT
-1133 SVPQATIN
+1133 SSPQATIN
-1141 LQGKISAPGSVFIQN
+1141 LQGKISASGSVFIQN
-1156 AGTFTLSDSADITIT
+1156 TGTFTLSDAADITLT

-1185 SGDIITTGD
+1185 AGDIITTGD

-1202 TIAAGQIVNIPVSSG
+1202 TIAGGQIVSIPVSSG

-1229 TGGGGVNATA
+1229 IGGGGINATA

-1271 GNPNIFFNGPVNLAG
+1271 GNPNIYFNSPVNLAG
-1286 NSLLSSTNG
+1286 NTLLSATNG
-1295 TIPASIFFAS
+1295 SVPASIFFAS

-1313 ALESSGTVTFNANVG
+1313 AVESSGTVTFNGNVG
-1328 ATNRVGVLEMRRAIN
+1328 ATNRVGVLEVRSAIN
-1343 TNLNGVAAS
+1343 NNLNGIAAS
-1352 FNGNLNTSTLSF
+1352 FNGNLNTSTLS
-1364 LNVNGDVRF
+1364 LSNVNGDVRF
-1373 LGSVLVQTA
+1373 LGSVIVQTA

-1415 TNTTLFSN
+1415 SNTTLFSG

-1430 GSLEMQGILTAS
+1430 GSLDLQGIVTAS
-1442 GTFSVQRPVSIPAPL
+1442 GTLTVQRPVSVPAPL
-1457 SLNLSSP
+1457 SLNLSSA
-1464 SNSISGAMSGT
+1464 SNLISGAMSGT
-1475 STITLGGAG
+1475 SVITLGGTG

-1525 GTGQVFNVIGA
+1525 GTGQVFNVIGV
-1536 TGSLSPGSSLGT
+1536 TGSLAPGSSLGT

-1554 LSLSS
+1554 LTLAS

-1578 SVTSGVTSLGGAT
+1578 SVTSGVTSLGGST

-1610 NGSTVPINGQF
+1610 NGNTVPINGQF

-1629 ISVGNTVFTISY
+1629 ITVGNTVFTISY

-1671 YGGGSVVQ
+1671 FGGGSVVQ
-1679 INYTNGTNLCF
+1679 INYTNGTNLSF
-1690 FAYSSA
+1690 FAYGSG

-1717 TGTGIGGGPHIKVFD
+1717 TGTGVGGGPHIKVFD

-1763 SDGYADIIVGAGAT
+1763 ADGYADVIVGAGQT

-1789 GYAVNTIAPAMDFFA
+1789 GYAINTIAPAMDFFA

-1814 VSAGNRDA
+1814 VSAGNRDT
-1822 QLGDEVITGAGVGGG
+1822 QPGDEVITGAGVGGG

-1848 LIDNFFAFNTGITS
+1848 LLDNFFAFSTSITS

-1895 STGSRPTAVP
+1895 STGARPTALP
-1905 FTNFFIGGARVGV
+1905 FTNVFIGGARVGV

-1943 NNSLATVESYI
+1943 NSSLATIDSYI
-1954 VINPLFSG
+1954 AINPLFNG

>member
-1 MSLSWLNLKKSKNGS
+1 MSFSWLNLKKSKNNP

-21 FFSPELIPLES
+21 FFTPDLMGLES
-32 RVNPVAFA
+32 RVNPVAFT

-74 TIQVDAG
+74 IIQVNAG

-90 GTSGNLIVSGG
+90 GTSGNLIVSGA

-107 INLNAVQMAGFK
+107 IDLNAVQMAGFK
-119 LTGNVGD
+119 LTGNAGD

-135 GTAMQTA
+135 GTALQTA
-142 ANFDVLVDSSTVPGG
+142 ANFDVFVDSSTVPGG
-157 SDTFTVNGALIL
+157 SNTFTVNGALIL

-180 ANSSINLGQVTVE
+180 PNSSINLAQATVS
-193 TTGSISTSGTGNV
+193 TTGSISTAGTGNV

-213 AASNVTIKNGGTI
+213 AASNVTIANGGTI
-226 ANTSGSVT
+226 TTTSGTVT
-234 LIATQTSNPTGN
+234 LIATLTSNPTGN
-246 ILLNGNAVTTNGG
+246 IILNGNAVTTNGG

-264 SNVVLQSSTT
+264 SNVILGSATT
-274 INSGNSTTGNV
+274 INSGNSVTANV
-285 TFSGTVNDS
+285 TFNGSV
-294 NGAIAGTPTTDF
+294 NGANA
-306 GQITSIPVASG
+306 
-317 GSNYVTAPVPTI
+317 
-329 TGGGGAGATATTT
+329 
-342 IVGGVVTAINITNPG
+342 
-357 SGYTSAPTVTIPG
+357 
-370 RLTATATIN
+370 LT
-379 ILTGAVAT
+379 LT
-387 ITPTPG
+387 
-393 SGFNYTVAPVATI
+393 
-406 SAPNQ
+406 
-411 VGGIQ
+411 
-416 ATAVAVINGAGVVTS
+416 
-431 IQITNPGSGYTSVP
+431 
-445 TVTFPARAIS
+445 
-455 GTPTIGVGQIT
+455 
-466 SIPVASGGSGYTSSP
+466 
-481 AISITGGNGTGA
+481 
-493 TATANLTAG
+493 
-502 VVTSITVNN
+502 
-511 PGTGY
+511 
-516 TSPFSGTVTIQ
+516 
-527 GPDSLSVV
+527 
-535 SQGLIT
+535 SQGLIN
-541 FLGNIGNTTALGNIN
+541 FIGNIGNTTPLGNIN
-556 ISGGGTGLVVAGNV
+556 ISGGGTGLSVVGNV
-570 SAGSFVTS
+570 SAASLVTT
-578 TAVSGN
+578 TAINGN
-584 ISIAG
+584 ISFGG
-589 TQNYTSSALG
+589 TQNYTSALLG

-608 NITLSNNITM
+608 NITLSGNVTL
-618 ATNAPLRLSHSGKLL
+618 AVNAPLQLSHSGKLS
-633 IGGNITNGVLNEIAV
+633 IGGNITNGVLNEINV
-648 SPTSTVQLGINN
+648 SPTSTIQLGINN
-660 SITLSM
+660 NITLSM

-678 GQNTTLVTGSGQGI
+678 GQNTTLVTGNGQGI

-698 DGSRTLLLNT
+698 DGSRTLVLNT
-708 VGPVIFKDN
+708 VGAVNFKDN
-717 VGTTS
+717 VGSTS
-722 AVSQISTTINN
+722 AVSQINTLTNN
-733 PSSLSFDNALYPG
+733 PSTLTFSETLTPG
-746 KTFNVGVLN
+746 KTLNVGLLN

-769 YSGGG
+769 YSAGG
-774 LNLTT
+774 LTLTT
-779 IGTGNIT
+779 IGSGNIT
-786 LGSVFSNLG
+786 LGSVVSNIG
-795 SVGGAVINNAGI
+795 SVGGVIINNAGI

-812 NITLDGIF
+812 SLTLDGIF

-828 SIGVAG
+828 TIGTLAG
-834 TPLVITTRNQD
+834 APLVITTRNQD
-845 ILFTGAI
+845 IIFTGAI

-860 NAGTASTADMTLGFV
+860 NAGTASTADMTLGV
-875 NSLGGNAFDLTLFAG
+875 INSLGGNAFDLTLLAG

-899 GNLTSLGVVNT
+899 GNLTSLGAINT
-910 SFVTLSSLTT
+910 SFVTLSSLKM
-920 GANSLVINAESF
+920 NSNVQVINAESLT
-932 STKVAGNLIINATQN
+932 TKVAGDLIINAAQT
-947 YSTSAGLNIINTS
+947 YSTALGLNIINTS
-960 SSSLTRIAAVT
+960 SSNRTQIAAVT
-971 TTNGGI
+971 TTNSGI
-977 ISITNAGILQLTGNI
+977 VSINNAGILQLTGNI
-992 IADGPIS
+992 TSAGAVT
-999 QSGGGSVFFGVTGNP
+999 QSGGGTVFFGVTGNP
-1014 FSITTTNSLPSNAA
+1014 FSITTTNDAV
-1028 ISFTDAVNLIA
+1028 SFTDAVNLIS
-1039 NTTINSNGGNITFN
+1039 NTTINSTGGNITFN
-1053 NIVDGDFNFTLNAA
+1053 NIVDGDFSFTLNAS

-1079 NSIGPIVINGPS
+1079 NSIGPITVNGAT

-1101 ESLTIT
+1101 ESLSII
-1107 NATGPIVITGEM
+1107 NAIGPIVITGEM
-1119 VFNNTTGNSLTINT
+1119 VFNNTTGNSLTINSST
-1133 SVPQATIN
+1133 PQATIN
-1141 LQGKISAPGSVFIQN
+1141 LQGKISASGSVFIQN

-1171 NGFFTQSGTGPVSL
+1171 NGFFTQAGTGPVSL
-1185 SGDIITTGD
+1185 AGDIITTGD
-1194 TIALAGVP
+1194 TIALAGIP
-1202 TIAAGQIVNIPVSSG
+1202 TIAGGQIVSIPVSSG
-1217 GSGYLSAPAVTI
+1217 GSGYLSAPSVTI
-1229 TGGGGVNATA
+1229 SGGGGANATA

-1271 GNPNIFFNGPVNLAG
+1271 GNPNIYFNSPVNLAG
-1286 NSLLSSTNG
+1286 NTLLSSTNG
-1295 TIPASIFFAS
+1295 TVPASIFFAS

-1313 ALESSGTVTFNANVG
+1313 AVESSGTVTFNGNVG
-1328 ATNRVGVLEMRRAIN
+1328 ATNRVGVLELRRAIN
-1343 TNLNGVAAS
+1343 NNLSGIAAS
-1352 FNGNLNTSTLSF
+1352 FSGSLNTSTLNF

-1373 LGSVLVQTA
+1373 LGSVIVQTA

-1415 TNTTLFSN
+1415 SNTTLFSG

-1430 GSLEMQGILTAS
+1430 GSLDMQGIVTAS
-1442 GTFSVQRPVSIPAPL
+1442 GSFTVQRPVNISAPL
-1457 SLNLSSP
+1457 SLNLSSA
-1464 SNSISGAMSGT
+1464 SNLISGAMSGT
-1475 STITLGGAG
+1475 SIVTLGGTG

-1500 VNTGSLQVSA
+1500 INTGSLQVSA

-1536 TGSLSPGSSLGT
+1536 TGNVSPGSSLGT
-1548 LTVGSQ
+1548 LTIGSQ

-1578 SVTSGVTSLGGAT
+1578 SVTSGVTSLGNSI

-1597 TGLAAGQQ
+1597 TGLSAGQQ

-1610 NGSTVPINGQF
+1610 NGNTVPINGQF
-1621 KGLVEGAS
+1621 NGLVEGAS
-1629 ISVGNTVFTISY
+1629 ITVGTTVFTISY

-1651 TVNSIVNPVLPPN
+1651 TVSSIVNPVLPPN

-1679 INYTNGTNLCF
+1679 INYTNGTNLSF

-1717 TGTGIGGGPHIKVFD
+1717 TGTGVGGGPHIKVFD

-1763 SDGYADIIVGAGAT
+1763 ADGYADVIVGAGQT

-1789 GYAVNTIAPAMDFFA
+1789 GYAINTIAPAMDFFA

-1814 VSAGNRDA
+1814 VSAGNRDT
-1822 QLGDEVITGAGVGGG
+1822 QPGDEVITGAGVGGG

-1848 LIDNFFAFNTGITS
+1848 LIDNFFAFSTGITS

-1895 STGSRPTAVP
+1895 STGARPTALP
-1905 FTNFFIGGARVGV
+1905 FTNAFIGGARVGV

-1943 NNSLATVESYI
+1943 NNSLATIDSYI

>member
-1 MSLSWLNLKKSKNGS
+1 MSLSWLNLKKSKNI

-21 FFSPELIPLES
+21 FFSPELLPLES

-45 ANSSVELL
+45 ASSSVELL

-74 TIQVDAG
+74 IIQVDAG
-81 AGNTITLTD
+81 AGNTIALTD

-107 INLNAVQMAGFK
+107 INLSTVQMAGFK

-126 DLFTIGNFD
+126 DLFTIANFD

-142 ANFDVLVDSSTVPGG
+142 ANFNVLVDSSAVPGG

-169 KGAGSLATSNN
+169 KGTGSLATSNN
-180 ANSSINLGQVTVE
+180 VNSSINLSQVTVS
-193 TTGSISTSGTGNV
+193 TTGSISTAGTGNV

-213 AASNVTIKNGGTI
+213 AASNVTINTGGTI
-226 ANTSGSVT
+226 TTTSGTVT
-234 LIATQTSNPTGN
+234 LIATLTSNPTGN
-246 ILLNGNAVTTNGG
+246 IILNGNAVTTNGG

-264 SNVVLQSSTT
+264 SNVILGSTTT
-274 INSGNSTTGNV
+274 INSGNSTTANV
-285 TFSGTVNDS
+285 TFSGTVNDN
-294 NGAIAGTPTTDF
+294 NGASAGTPTTDF
-306 GQITSIPVASG
+306 GQITTIPVASG
-317 GSNYVTAPVPTI
+317 GSNYVVAPVPTI
-329 TGGGGAGATATTT
+329 AGGGGAGATATTT
-342 IVGGVVTAINITNPG
+342 LVGGVVTAINITNPG
-357 SGYTSAPTVTIPG
+357 NGYTSAPTVTIPG

-379 ILTGAVAT
+379 GLGQVAT

-393 SGFNYTVAPVATI
+393 SGFNYTVAPIATI

-416 ATAVAVINGAGVVTS
+416 ATATANINGAGVVTS
-431 IQITNPGSGYTSVP
+431 ITVNNPGSGYTSAP

-455 GTPTIGVGQIT
+455 GTPTIGVGLIT
-466 SIPVASGGSGYTSSP
+466 SIPVANGGSGYMSSP
-481 AISITGGNGTGA
+481 SISITGGNGTGA
-493 TATANLTAG
+493 TATANLTLG

-516 TSPFSGTVTIQ
+516 TSPFSGVVTIQ
-527 GPDSLSVV
+527 GPDSLTVTSK
-535 SQGLIT
+535 GLIS
-541 FLGNIGNTTALGNIN
+541 FLGSIGNTTALGNIN

-570 SAGSFVTS
+570 SAASFVTT

-584 ISIAG
+584 ISFGG
-589 TQNYTSSALG
+589 TQNYTSAALG

-608 NITLSNNITM
+608 NITLSGNIIL
-618 ATNAPLRLSHSGKLL
+618 ATNAPLQLSHSGKLA
-633 IGGNITNGVLNEIAV
+633 IGGNITNGDLNEVNV

-660 SITLSM
+660 AISISM
-666 NQGISFNSPTTL
+666 NKGIQFNSPTTL
-678 GQNTTLVTGSGQGI
+678 GQNTTLVTGNGNGI
-692 TFNSTL
+692 IFSSTL

-708 VGPVIFKDN
+708 VGAVTFKDN
-717 VGTTS
+717 VGASS

-733 PSSLSFDNALYPG
+733 PSSLSFDDALYPG
-746 KTFNVGVLN
+746 KTFKVGVLN

-761 IILTVDQI
+761 ITLTVDQI

-774 LNLTT
+774 LTLTT

-786 LGSVFSNLG
+786 LGSVVSNLG
-795 SVGGAVINNAGI
+795 SVGGAILKNAGI

-820 SQTTAGAV
+820 SQTSTGPV
-828 SIGVAG
+828 RIGVAG
-834 TPLVITTRNQD
+834 TPLAITTRNQD
-845 ILFTGAI
+845 MIFTGAI

-860 NAGTASTADMTLGFV
+860 NAGSASTADMTLGAI
-875 NSLGGNAFDLTLFAG
+875 NSLGGNAFDLTLLAG
-890 GNLTLNGSL
+890 GNLLLNGSL
-899 GNLTSLGVVNT
+899 GNLTSLGAINT

-920 GANSLVINAESF
+920 GANALAIIGKSLT
-932 STKVAGNLIINATQN
+932 TKVAGDLIINAAQT
-947 YSTSAGLNIINTS
+947 YSTAAGLNIINTS
-960 SSSLTRIAAVT
+960 SSNRTQIAALT
-971 TTNGGI
+971 TTNNGI
-977 ISITNAGILQLTGNI
+977 VSITNAGILQLTGNI
-992 IADGPIS
+992 SSDGTVT
-999 QSGGGSVFFGVTGNP
+999 QAGGGTVFFGVTGNP
-1014 FSITTTNSLPSNAA
+1014 FSITTTNDAV
-1028 ISFTDAVNLIA
+1028 SFTDAVNLIS

-1079 NSIGPIVINGPS
+1079 NSIGPIAVLGATN
-1091 TVTMLGNIFA
+1091 VTMLGNIFA
-1101 ESLTIT
+1101 ESLSII
-1107 NATGPIVITGEM
+1107 NANGPIVITGEM
-1119 VFNNTTGNSLTINT
+1119 VFNNITGNSLTINT
-1133 SVPQATIN
+1133 SSPQATIN
-1141 LQGKISAPGSVFIQN
+1141 LQGKIAAPGSVFIQN
-1156 AGTFTLSDSADITIT
+1156 TGTFTLSDAADITIT

-1185 SGDIITTGD
+1185 AGDIITTGD

-1202 TIAAGQIVNIPVSSG
+1202 TIAGGQIVSIPVSSG

-1229 TGGGGVNATA
+1229 IGGGGINATA

-1271 GNPNIFFNGPVNLAG
+1271 GNPNIYFNSPVNLAG
-1286 NSLLSSTNG
+1286 NTLLSATNG
-1295 TIPASIFFAS
+1295 SVPASIFFAS

-1313 ALESSGTVTFNANVG
+1313 AVESSGTVTFNGNVG
-1328 ATNRVGVLEMRRAIN
+1328 ATNRVGVLEVRSAIN
-1343 TNLNGVAAS
+1343 NNLNGIAAS
-1352 FNGNLNTSTLSF
+1352 FNGNLNTSTLS
-1364 LNVNGDVRF
+1364 LSNVNGDVRF
-1373 LGSVLVQTA
+1373 LGSVIVQTA

-1415 TNTTLFSN
+1415 SNTTLFSG

-1430 GSLEMQGILTAS
+1430 GSLDLQGIVTAS
-1442 GTFSVQRPVSIPAPL
+1442 GTLTVQRPVSVPAPL
-1457 SLNLSSP
+1457 SLNLSSA
-1464 SNSISGAMSGT
+1464 SNLISGAMSGT
-1475 STITLGGAG
+1475 SVITFGGTG

-1525 GTGQVFNVIGA
+1525 GTGQVFNVIGV
-1536 TGSLSPGSSLGT
+1536 TGSLAPGSSLGT

-1554 LSLSS
+1554 LTLAS

-1578 SVTSGVTSLGGAT
+1578 SVTSGVTSLGGST

-1610 NGSTVPINGQF
+1610 NGNTVPINGQF

-1629 ISVGNTVFTISY
+1629 ITVGNTVFTISY

-1679 INYTNGTNLCF
+1679 INYTNGTNLSF
-1690 FAYSSA
+1690 FAYGSG

-1717 TGTGIGGGPHIKVFD
+1717 TGTGVGGGPHIKVFD

-1763 SDGYADIIVGAGAT
+1763 ADGYADIIVGAGQT

-1789 GYAVNTIAPAMDFFA
+1789 GYAINTIAPAMDFFA

-1814 VSAGNRDA
+1814 VSAGNRDT
-1822 QLGDEVITGAGVGGG
+1822 QPGDEVITGAGVGGG

-1848 LIDNFFAFNTGITS
+1848 LLDNFFAFSTSITS

-1895 STGSRPTAVP
+1895 STGARPTALP
-1905 FTNFFIGGARVGV
+1905 FTNVFIGGARVGV

-1943 NNSLATVESYI
+1943 NSSLATIDSYI
-1954 VINPLFSG
+1954 AINPLFNG

>member
-1 MSLSWLNLKKSKNGS
+1 MSLSWLNLKKSKNS

-21 FFSPELIPLES
+21 FFSPELLPLES

-45 ANSSVELL
+45 ASSSVELL
-53 MTSTGVGANANNIT
+53 MTSTGIGANANNIS

-74 TIQVDAG
+74 IIQVDAG
-81 AGNTITLTD
+81 AGNTIALTD

-101 TAQTAT
+101 APTQFAT
-107 INLNAVQMAGFK
+107 INLSTVQMAGFK

-126 DLFTIGNFD
+126 DLFTIGSFD

-142 ANFDVLVDSSTVPGG
+142 ANFNVLVDSSTVPGG

-169 KGAGSLATSNN
+169 KGTGSLATSNN
-180 ANSSINLGQVTVE
+180 VNSSINLSQVTVE
-193 TTGSISTSGTGNV
+193 TTGSISTAGTGNV

-213 AASNVTIKNGGTI
+213 AASNVTIKSGGTI
-226 ANTSGSVT
+226 TTTSGTVT
-234 LIATQTSNPTGN
+234 LIATLTSNPTGN
-246 ILLNGNAVTTNGG
+246 IILNGNAVTTNGG

-264 SNVVLQSSTT
+264 SNVLLGSTTT
-274 INSGNSTTGNV
+274 INSGNSTTANV
-285 TFSGTVNDS
+285 TFSGTVNDN
-294 NGAIAGTPTTDF
+294 NGAIAGTSTTDF
-306 GQITSIPVASG
+306 GQITTIPVASG
-317 GSNYVTAPVPTI
+317 GSNYLVAPVPTI
-329 TGGGGAGATATTT
+329 NGGGGAGATATTT
-342 IVGGVVTAINITNPG
+342 LVGGVVTAINITTPG
-357 SGYTSAPTVTIPG
+357 NGYTSAPTVTIPG
-370 RLTATATIN
+370 RLTATSTIN
-379 ILTGAVAT
+379 GLGQVAT

-393 SGFNYTVAPVATI
+393 SGFNYTVAPIATI

-416 ATAVAVINGAGVVTS
+416 ATATANINGAGVVTG
-431 IQITNPGSGYTSVP
+431 INITNPGSGYTSAP

-455 GTPTIGVGQIT
+455 GTPTIGVGLIT
-466 SIPVASGGSGYTSSP
+466 SIPVANGGSGYTGSP
-481 AISITGGNGTGA
+481 SISITGGNGTGA
-493 TATANLTAG
+493 TATANLTLG

-516 TSPFSGTVTIQ
+516 TSPFSGVVTIQ
-527 GPDSLSVV
+527 GPDSLTVT
-535 SQGLIT
+535 SQGLIS
-541 FLGNIGNTTALGNIN
+541 FLGSIGNTTALGNIN

-570 SAGSFVTS
+570 SAASFVTT

-584 ISIAG
+584 ISFGG
-589 TQNYTSSALG
+589 TQNYTSAALG

-608 NITLSNNITM
+608 NITLSGNITL
-618 ATNAPLRLSHSGKLL
+618 ATNAPLQLSHSGKLA
-633 IGGNITNGVLNEIAV
+633 IGGNITNGDLNEVNV

-660 SITLSM
+660 AISISM
-666 NQGISFNSPTTL
+666 NKGIQFNSPTTL
-678 GQNTTLVTGSGQGI
+678 GQNTTLVTGNGNGI
-692 TFNSTL
+692 TFASTL
-698 DGSRTLLLNT
+698 DGSRTLVFNT
-708 VGPVIFKDN
+708 VGAVIFQDN
-717 VGTTS
+717 VGATS

-733 PSSLSFDNALYPG
+733 PSSLSFDDALYPG
-746 KTFNVGVLN
+746 KTFKVGVLN

-761 IILTVDQI
+761 ITLTVDQI

-774 LNLTT
+774 LTLTT

-786 LGSVFSNLG
+786 LGSVVSNLG
-795 SVGGAVINNAGI
+795 SVGGAVLKNAGI

-820 SQTTAGAV
+820 SQTSTGPV
-828 SIGVAG
+828 RIGVAG
-834 TPLVITTRNQD
+834 TPLTITTRNQD
-845 ILFTGAI
+845 MIFTGAI

-860 NAGTASTADMTLGFV
+860 NAGTASTADMTLGAI
-875 NSLGGNAFDLTLFAG
+875 NSLGGNAFDLTLLAG
-890 GNLTLNGSL
+890 GNLLLNGSL
-899 GNLTSLGVVNT
+899 GNLTSLGAINT
-910 SFVTLSSLTT
+910 SFATLSSLTT
-920 GANSLVINAESF
+920 GANALAIIAKSLT
-932 STKVAGNLIINATQN
+932 TKVAGDLIINAAQT
-947 YSTSAGLNIINTS
+947 YSTAAGLNSINIS
-960 SSSLTRIAAVT
+960 SSNRTQFAAVT
-971 TTNGGI
+971 TTNNGI
-977 ISITNAGILQLTGNI
+977 VSITNAGILQLTGNI
-992 IADGPIS
+992 TSDGTVA
-999 QSGGGSVFFGVTGNP
+999 QTGGGTVFFGVTGNP
-1014 FSITTTNSLPSNAA
+1014 FSITTTGDTV
-1028 ISFTDAVNLIA
+1028 SFTDAVNLIS

-1079 NSIGPIVINGPS
+1079 NSIGPIAVIGATN
-1091 TVTMLGNIFA
+1091 VTMLGNIFA
-1101 ESLTIT
+1101 ESLSII
-1107 NATGPIVITGEM
+1107 NANGPIVITGEM
-1119 VFNNTTGNSLTINT
+1119 VFNNITGNSLTINT
-1133 SVPQATIN
+1133 SSPQATIN

-1156 AGTFTLSDSADITIT
+1156 TGTFTLSDAADITIT

-1185 SGDIITTGD
+1185 AGDIITTGD

-1202 TIAAGQIVNIPVSSG
+1202 TIAGGQIVSIPVSSG
-1217 GSGYLSAPAVTI
+1217 GSGYLSAPVVNI
-1229 TGGGGVNATA
+1229 IGGGGINATA
-1239 VANVTNGVV
+1239 IANVTNGVV
-1248 TSITVTNGGSGYTS
+1248 TSITVTNGGSDYTS

-1271 GNPNIFFNGPVNLAG
+1271 GNPNIYFNSPVNLAG
-1286 NSLLSSTNG
+1286 NTLLSATNG
-1295 TIPASIFFAS
+1295 SVPASIFFAS

-1313 ALESSGTVTFNANVG
+1313 AVESSGTVTFNGNVG
-1328 ATNRVGVLEMRRAIN
+1328 ATNRVGVLEVRSAIN
-1343 TNLNGVAAS
+1343 NNLNGIAAS
-1352 FNGNLNTSTLSF
+1352 FNGNLNTSTLS
-1364 LNVNGDVRF
+1364 LSNVNGDVRF
-1373 LGSVLVQTA
+1373 LGSVIVQTA
-1382 LNTSAANYSLT
+1382 LNTSTANYSLT

-1415 TNTTLFSN
+1415 SNTTLFSG

-1430 GSLEMQGILTAS
+1430 GSLDLQGIVTAS
-1442 GTFSVQRPVSIPAPL
+1442 GALTVQRSVSGPAPL
-1457 SLNLSSP
+1457 SLNLSSA
-1464 SNSISGAMSGT
+1464 SNLISGAMSGT
-1475 STITLGGAG
+1475 SVITLGGTG

-1500 VNTGSLQVSA
+1500 LNTGSLQVSA

-1525 GTGQVFNVIGA
+1525 GTGQVFNVIGL
-1536 TGSLSPGSSLGT
+1536 TGSLAPGSSLGT

-1554 LSLSS
+1554 LTLAS

-1578 SVTSGVTSLGGAT
+1578 SVTSGVTSLGGST

-1597 TGLAAGQQ
+1597 TGLAAGQL

-1610 NGSTVPINGQF
+1610 NGNTVPINGQF

-1629 ISVGNTVFTISY
+1629 ITVGNTVFTISY

-1671 YGGGSVVQ
+1671 FGGGSVVQ
-1679 INYTNGTNLCF
+1679 INYTNGTNLSF

-1717 TGTGIGGGPHIKVFD
+1717 TGTGVGGGPHIKVFD

-1763 SDGYADIIVGAGAT
+1763 ADGYADIIIGAGQT

-1789 GYAVNTIAPAMDFFA
+1789 GYVINTVAPAMDFFA

-1814 VSAGNRDA
+1814 VSAGNRDT
-1822 QLGDEVITGAGVGGG
+1822 QPGDEVITGAGVGGG

-1848 LIDNFFAFNTGITS
+1848 LLDNFFAFSTSITS

-1895 STGSRPTAVP
+1895 STGARPTALP
-1905 FTNFFIGGARVGV
+1905 FTNVFIGGARVGV

-1943 NNSLATVESYI
+1943 NSSLATIDSYI
-1954 VINPLFSG
+1954 AINPLFDG

>member
-1 MSLSWLNLKKSKNGS
+1 MSLSWLNLKKSKNI

-21 FFSPELIPLES
+21 FFSPELLPLES

-45 ANSSVELL
+45 ASSSVELL
-53 MTSTGVGANANNIT
+53 MTSTGIGTNANNIS

-74 TIQVDAG
+74 IIQVDAG
-81 AGNTITLTD
+81 AGNTIALTD

-101 TAQTAT
+101 APTQFAT
-107 INLNAVQMAGFK
+107 INLSTVQMAGFK

-126 DLFTIGNFD
+126 DLFTIANFD

-142 ANFDVLVDSSTVPGG
+142 ANFNVLVDSSTVPGG

-169 KGAGSLATSNN
+169 KGTGSLATSNN
-180 ANSSINLGQVTVE
+180 VNSSINLSQVTVE
-193 TTGSISTSGTGNV
+193 TTGSISTAGTGNV

-213 AASNVTIKNGGTI
+213 AASNVTINTGGTI
-226 ANTSGSVT
+226 TTTSGTVT
-234 LIATQTSNPTGN
+234 LIATLTSNPTGN
-246 ILLNGNAVTTNGG
+246 IILNGNAVTTNGG

-264 SNVVLQSSTT
+264 SNVLLGSTT
-274 INSGNSTTGNV
+274 AINSGNSTTANV
-285 TFSGTVNDS
+285 TFSGTVNDN

-306 GQITSIPVASG
+306 GQITTIPLASG

-329 TGGGGAGATATTT
+329 NGGGGAGATATTT
-342 IVGGVVTAINITNPG
+342 LVGGVVTAINITTPG
-357 SGYTSAPTVTIPG
+357 NGYTSAPTVTIPG
-370 RLTATATIN
+370 RLTATSTINGLGQVATIN
-379 ILTGAVAT
+379 A
-387 ITPTPG
+387 TPG
-393 SGFNYTVAPVATI
+393 SGFNYTVAPIATI

-416 ATAVAVINGAGVVTS
+416 ATATANINGAGVVTN
-431 IQITNPGSGYTSVP
+431 IVVTNPGSGYTSAP

-455 GTPTIGVGQIT
+455 GTPTIGVGLIT
-466 SIPVASGGSGYTSSP
+466 SIPVANGGSGYTSSP
-481 AISITGGNGTGA
+481 SISITGGNGTGA
-493 TATANLTAG
+493 TATANLTLG

-516 TSPFSGTVTIQ
+516 TSPFSGVVTIQ
-527 GPDSLSVV
+527 GPDSLTVTSK
-535 SQGLIT
+535 GLIS
-541 FLGNIGNTTALGNIN
+541 FLGSIGNTTALGDIN

-570 SAGSFVTS
+570 SAASFVTT

-584 ISIAG
+584 ISFGG
-589 TQNYTSSALG
+589 TQNYTSAALG

-608 NITLSNNITM
+608 NITLSGNIIL
-618 ATNAPLRLSHSGKLL
+618 ATNAPLQLSHSGKLA
-633 IGGNITNGVLNEIAV
+633 IGGNITNGDLNEVNV

-660 SITLSM
+660 SIIISM
-666 NQGISFNSPTTL
+666 NKGIQFNSPTIL
-678 GQNTTLVTGSGQGI
+678 GQNTTLVTGNGNGI
-692 TFNSTL
+692 TFASTL

-708 VGPVIFKDN
+708 VGAVIFQDN
-717 VGTTS
+717 VGASS

-733 PSSLSFDNALYPG
+733 PSSLSFDDALYPG
-746 KTFNVGVLN
+746 KTFKVGVLN

-761 IILTVDQI
+761 ITLTVDQI

-774 LNLTT
+774 LTLTT

-786 LGSVFSNLG
+786 LGSVVSNLG
-795 SVGGAVINNAGI
+795 SVGGAILKNAGI

-820 SQTTAGAV
+820 SQTSTGPV
-828 SIGVAG
+828 RIGVAG
-834 TPLVITTRNQD
+834 TPLAITTRNQD
-845 ILFTGAI
+845 MIFTGAI

-860 NAGTASTADMTLGFV
+860 NAGSASTADMTLGAI
-875 NSLGGNAFDLTLFAG
+875 NSLGGNAFDLTVLAG
-890 GNLTLNGSL
+890 GNLLLNGSL
-899 GNLTSLGVVNT
+899 GNLTSLGAINT

-920 GANSLVINAESF
+920 GANALAIIAKSLT
-932 STKVAGNLIINATQN
+932 TKVAGDLIINAAQT
-947 YSTSAGLNIINTS
+947 YSTAAGLNIINTS
-960 SSSLTRIAAVT
+960 SSNRTQFAAVT
-971 TTNGGI
+971 TTNNGI
-977 ISITNAGILQLTGNI
+977 VSITNAGILQLTGNI
-992 IADGPIS
+992 TSDGTVAQI
-999 QSGGGSVFFGVTGNP
+999 GGGTVFFGVTGNP
-1014 FSITTTNSLPSNAA
+1014 FSITTTGDTV
-1028 ISFTDAVNLIA
+1028 SFTDAVNLIS

-1079 NSIGPIVINGPS
+1079 NSIGPIAVIGATN
-1091 TVTMLGNIFA
+1091 VTMLGNIFA
-1101 ESLTIT
+1101 ESLSII
-1107 NATGPIVITGEM
+1107 NANGPIVITGEM
-1119 VFNNTTGNSLTINT
+1119 VFNNITGNSLTINT
-1133 SVPQATIN
+1133 SSPQATIN
-1141 LQGKISAPGSVFIQN
+1141 LQGKISASGSVFIQN
-1156 AGTFTLSDSADITIT
+1156 TGTFTLSDAADITLT

-1185 SGDIITTGD
+1185 AGDIITTGD

-1202 TIAAGQIVNIPVSSG
+1202 TIAGGQIVSIPVSSG
-1217 GSGYLSAPAVTI
+1217 GSGYLSAPVVNI
-1229 TGGGGVNATA
+1229 IGGGGINATA
-1239 VANVTNGVV
+1239 IANVTNGVV

-1271 GNPNIFFNGPVNLAG
+1271 GNPNIYFNSPVNLAG
-1286 NSLLSSTNG
+1286 NTLLSATNG
-1295 TIPASIFFAS
+1295 SVPASIFFAS

-1313 ALESSGTVTFNANVG
+1313 AVESSGTVTFNGNVG
-1328 ATNRVGVLEMRRAIN
+1328 ATNRVGVLELRRAIN
-1343 TNLNGVAAS
+1343 TNLNGIAAS
-1352 FNGNLNTSTLSF
+1352 FNGNLNTSTLS
-1364 LNVNGDVRF
+1364 LSNVNGDVRF
-1373 LGSVLVQTA
+1373 LGSVIVQTA

-1415 TNTTLFSN
+1415 SNTTLFSG

-1430 GSLEMQGILTAS
+1430 GSLDLQGIVTAS
-1442 GTFSVQRPVSIPAPL
+1442 GALTVQRSVSVPAPL
-1457 SLNLSSP
+1457 SLNLSSA
-1464 SNSISGAMSGT
+1464 SNLISGAMSGT
-1475 STITLGGAG
+1475 SVITLGGTG

-1500 VNTGSLQVSA
+1500 LNTGSLQVSA

-1525 GTGQVFNVIGA
+1525 GTGQVFNVIGL
-1536 TGSLSPGSSLGT
+1536 TGSLAPGSSLGT

-1554 LSLSS
+1554 LTLAS

-1578 SVTSGVTSLGGAT
+1578 SVTSGVTSLGGST

-1597 TGLAAGQQ
+1597 TGLAAGQL

-1610 NGSTVPINGQF
+1610 NGNTVPINGQF

-1629 ISVGNTVFTISY
+1629 ITVGNTVFTISY

-1679 INYTNGTNLCF
+1679 INYTNGTNLSF

-1717 TGTGIGGGPHIKVFD
+1717 TGTGVGGGPHIKVFD

-1763 SDGYADIIVGAGAT
+1763 ADGYADIIIGAGQT

-1789 GYAVNTIAPAMDFFA
+1789 GYVINTVAPAMDFFA

-1814 VSAGNRDA
+1814 VSAGNRDT
-1822 QLGDEVITGAGVGGG
+1822 QPGEEVITGAGVGGG

-1848 LIDNFFAFNTGITS
+1848 LLDNFFAFSTSITS

-1895 STGSRPTAVP
+1895 STGARPTALP
-1905 FTNFFIGGARVGV
+1905 FTNVFIGGARVGV

-1943 NNSLATVESYI
+1943 NSSLATIDSYI
-1954 VINPLFSG
+1954 AINPLFDG

>member
-1 MSLSWLNLKKSKNGS
+1 MSLSWLNLKKSKNI

-21 FFSPELIPLES
+21 FFSPELLPLES

-45 ANSSVELL
+45 ASSSVELL

-74 TIQVDAG
+74 IIQVDAG
-81 AGNTITLTD
+81 AGNTIALTD

-107 INLNAVQMAGFK
+107 INLSTVQMAGFK

-126 DLFTIGNFD
+126 DLFTIANFD

-142 ANFDVLVDSSTVPGG
+142 ANFNVLVDSSAVPGG

-169 KGAGSLATSNN
+169 KGTGSLATSNN
-180 ANSSINLGQVTVE
+180 VNSSINLSQVTVS
-193 TTGSISTSGTGNV
+193 TTGSISTAGTGNV

-213 AASNVTIKNGGTI
+213 AASNVTINTGGTI
-226 ANTSGSVT
+226 TTTSGTVT
-234 LIATQTSNPTGN
+234 LIATLTSNPTGN
-246 ILLNGNAVTTNGG
+246 IILNGNAVTTNGG

-264 SNVVLQSSTT
+264 SNVILGSTTT
-274 INSGNSTTGNV
+274 INSGNSTTANV
-285 TFSGTVNDS
+285 TFSGTVNDN
-294 NGAIAGTPTTDF
+294 NGASAGTPTTDF
-306 GQITSIPVASG
+306 GQITTIPVASG
-317 GSNYVTAPVPTI
+317 GSNYVVAPVPTI
-329 TGGGGAGATATTT
+329 AGGGGAGATATTT
-342 IVGGVVTAINITNPG
+342 LVGGVVTAINITNPG
-357 SGYTSAPTVTIPG
+357 NGYTSAPTVTIPG

-379 ILTGAVAT
+379 GLGQVAT

-393 SGFNYTVAPVATI
+393 SGFNYTVAPIATI

-416 ATAVAVINGAGVVTS
+416 ATATANINGAGVVTS
-431 IQITNPGSGYTSVP
+431 ITVNNPGSGYTSAP

-455 GTPTIGVGQIT
+455 GTPTIGVGLIT
-466 SIPVASGGSGYTSSP
+466 SIPVANGGSGYTSSP
-481 AISITGGNGTGA
+481 SISITGGNGTGA
-493 TATANLTAG
+493 TATANLTLG

-516 TSPFSGTVTIQ
+516 TSPFSGVVTIQ
-527 GPDSLSVV
+527 GPDSLTVTSK
-535 SQGLIT
+535 GLIS
-541 FLGNIGNTTALGNIN
+541 FLGSIGNTTALGNIN

-570 SAGSFVTS
+570 SAASFVTT

-584 ISIAG
+584 ISFGG
-589 TQNYTSSALG
+589 TQNYTSAALG

-608 NITLSNNITM
+608 NITLSGNIIL
-618 ATNAPLRLSHSGKLL
+618 ATNAPLQLSHSGKLA
-633 IGGNITNGVLNEIAV
+633 IGGNITNGDLNEVNV

-660 SITLSM
+660 AISISM
-666 NQGISFNSPTTL
+666 NKGIQFNSPTTL
-678 GQNTTLVTGSGQGI
+678 GQNTTLVTGNGNGI
-692 TFNSTL
+692 IFSSTL

-708 VGPVIFKDN
+708 VGAVTFKDN
-717 VGTTS
+717 VGASS

-733 PSSLSFDNALYPG
+733 PSSLSFDDALYPG
-746 KTFNVGVLN
+746 KTFKVGVLN

-761 IILTVDQI
+761 ITLTVDQI

-774 LNLTT
+774 LTLTT

-786 LGSVFSNLG
+786 LGSVVSNLG
-795 SVGGAVINNAGI
+795 SVGGAILKNAGI

-820 SQTTAGAV
+820 SQTSTGPV
-828 SIGVAG
+828 RIGVAG
-834 TPLVITTRNQD
+834 TPLAITTRNQD
-845 ILFTGAI
+845 MIFTGAI

-860 NAGTASTADMTLGFV
+860 NAGSASTADMTLGAI
-875 NSLGGNAFDLTLFAG
+875 NSLGGNAFDLTLLAG
-890 GNLTLNGSL
+890 GNLLLNGSL
-899 GNLTSLGVVNT
+899 GNLTSLGAINT

-920 GANSLVINAESF
+920 GANALAIIGKSLT
-932 STKVAGNLIINATQN
+932 TKVAGDLIINAAQT
-947 YSTSAGLNIINTS
+947 YSTAAGLNIINTS
-960 SSSLTRIAAVT
+960 SSNRTQIAALT
-971 TTNGGI
+971 TTNNGI
-977 ISITNAGILQLTGNI
+977 VSITNAGILQLTGNI
-992 IADGPIS
+992 SSDGTVT
-999 QSGGGSVFFGVTGNP
+999 QAGGGTVFFGVTGNP
-1014 FSITTTNSLPSNAA
+1014 FSITTTNDAV
-1028 ISFTDAVNLIA
+1028 SFTDAVNLIS

-1079 NSIGPIVINGPS
+1079 NSIGPIAVLGATN
-1091 TVTMLGNIFA
+1091 VTMLGNIFA
-1101 ESLTIT
+1101 ESLSII
-1107 NATGPIVITGEM
+1107 NANGPIVITGEM
-1119 VFNNTTGNSLTINT
+1119 VFNNITGNSLTINT
-1133 SVPQATIN
+1133 SSPQATIN
-1141 LQGKISAPGSVFIQN
+1141 LQGKISASGSVFIQN
-1156 AGTFTLSDSADITIT
+1156 TGTFTLSDAADITLT

-1185 SGDIITTGD
+1185 AGDIITTGD

-1202 TIAAGQIVNIPVSSG
+1202 TIAGGQIVSIPVSSG

-1229 TGGGGVNATA
+1229 IGGGGINATA

-1271 GNPNIFFNGPVNLAG
+1271 GNPNIYFNSPVNLAG
-1286 NSLLSSTNG
+1286 NTLLSATNG
-1295 TIPASIFFAS
+1295 SVPASIFFAS

-1313 ALESSGTVTFNANVG
+1313 AVESSGTVTFNGNVG
-1328 ATNRVGVLEMRRAIN
+1328 ATNRVGVLELRRAIN
-1343 TNLNGVAAS
+1343 TNLNGIAAS
-1352 FNGNLNTSTLSF
+1352 FNGNLNTSTLS
-1364 LNVNGDVRF
+1364 LSNVNGDVRF
-1373 LGSVLVQTA
+1373 LGSVIVQTA

-1415 TNTTLFSN
+1415 SNTTLFSG

-1430 GSLEMQGILTAS
+1430 GSLDLQGIVTAS
-1442 GTFSVQRPVSIPAPL
+1442 GTLTVQRPVSVPAPL
-1457 SLNLSSP
+1457 SLNLSSA
-1464 SNSISGAMSGT
+1464 SNLISGAMSGT
-1475 STITLGGAG
+1475 SVITLGGTG

-1525 GTGQVFNVIGA
+1525 GTGQVFNVIGV
-1536 TGSLSPGSSLGT
+1536 TGSLAPGSSLGT

-1554 LSLSS
+1554 LTLAS

-1578 SVTSGVTSLGGAT
+1578 SVTSGVTSLGGST

-1610 NGSTVPINGQF
+1610 NGNTVPINGQF

-1629 ISVGNTVFTISY
+1629 ITVGNTVFTISY

-1679 INYTNGTNLCF
+1679 INYTNGTNLSF
-1690 FAYSSA
+1690 FAYGSG

-1717 TGTGIGGGPHIKVFD
+1717 TGTGVGGGPHIKVFD

-1763 SDGYADIIVGAGAT
+1763 ADGYADVIVGAGQT

-1789 GYAVNTIAPAMDFFA
+1789 GYAINTIAPAMDFFA

-1814 VSAGNRDA
+1814 VSAGNRDT
-1822 QLGDEVITGAGVGGG
+1822 QPGDEVITGAGVGGG

-1848 LIDNFFAFNTGITS
+1848 LLDNFFAFSTSITS

-1895 STGSRPTAVP
+1895 STGARPTALP
-1905 FTNFFIGGARVGV
+1905 FTNVFIGGARVGV

-1943 NNSLATVESYI
+1943 NSSLATIDSYI
-1954 VINPLFSG
+1954 AINPLFNG

>member
-1 MSLSWLNLKKSKNGS
+1 MSLSWLNLKKSKNS

-21 FFSPELIPLES
+21 FFSPELLPLES

-74 TIQVDAG
+74 IIQVDAG
-81 AGNTITLTD
+81 VGNTITLTN

-107 INLNAVQMAGFK
+107 IDLNAIQMAAFK

-126 DLFTIGNFD
+126 DLFSTGNFD

-142 ANFDVLVDSSTVPGG
+142 ANFDVFVDSSTIPGG

-169 KGAGSLATSNN
+169 KGSGNLATSNN
-180 ANSSINLGQVTVE
+180 PNSSINLAQATVSA
-193 TTGSISTSGTGNV
+193 TGSISTAGTGNV

-213 AASNVTIKNGGTI
+213 ADSIVRVNNGGTI
-226 ANTSGSVT
+226 TTTSGTVT
-234 LIATQTSNPTGN
+234 LIATLTSNPLGT

-264 SNVVLQSSTT
+264 SNVVLGNATT
-274 INSGNSTTGNV
+274 INSGNSVTANV
-285 TFSGTVNDS
+285 TFSGKVDGADS
-294 NGAIAGTPTTDF
+294 L
-306 GQITSIPVASG
+306 
-317 GSNYVTAPVPTI
+317 
-329 TGGGGAGATATTT
+329 
-342 IVGGVVTAINITNPG
+342 
-357 SGYTSAPTVTIPG
+357 TVT
-370 RLTATATIN
+370 
-379 ILTGAVAT
+379 
-387 ITPTPG
+387 
-393 SGFNYTVAPVATI
+393 
-406 SAPNQ
+406 
-411 VGGIQ
+411 
-416 ATAVAVINGAGVVTS
+416 
-431 IQITNPGSGYTSVP
+431 
-445 TVTFPARAIS
+445 
-455 GTPTIGVGQIT
+455 
-466 SIPVASGGSGYTSSP
+466 
-481 AISITGGNGTGA
+481 
-493 TATANLTAG
+493 
-502 VVTSITVNN
+502 
-511 PGTGY
+511 
-516 TSPFSGTVTIQ
+516 
-527 GPDSLSVV
+527 
-535 SQGLIT
+535 SQGLIS
-541 FLGNIGNTTALGNIN
+541 FIGDIGKTLMGSIN
-556 ISGGGTGLVVAGNV
+556 ISGGGTGLAVTGNV
-570 SAGSFVTS
+570 SAASLVTT
-578 TAVSGN
+578 TAINGN
-584 ISIAG
+584 ISFGG

-608 NITLSNNITM
+608 NITLSGNVTL
-618 ATNAPLRLSHSGKLL
+618 AANAPLQLSHSGKLS
-633 IGGNITNGVLNEIAV
+633 IGGNITNGVLNEINV
-648 SPTSTVQLGINN
+648 SPTSTIQLGIGN
-660 SITLSM
+660 SITLSF

-678 GQNTTLVTGSGQGI
+678 GQNTSLVTGNGQGI

-698 DGSRTLLLNT
+698 DGSRTLVLNT
-708 VGPVIFKDN
+708 VGAVNFRDN
-717 VGTTS
+717 VGSTS
-722 AVSQISTTINN
+722 AVSQINTLTNN
-733 PSSLSFDNALYPG
+733 PSSLTFSEALTPG
-746 KTFNVGVLN
+746 KTLNVGLLN

-769 YSGGG
+769 YSAGG
-774 LNLTT
+774 LTLTT
-779 IGTGNIT
+779 IGSGNIT
-786 LGSVFSNLG
+786 LGSVVSNIG
-795 SVGGAVINNAGI
+795 SVGSVIINNAGI
-807 LNITK
+807 LNITESL
-812 NITLDGIF
+812 ILDGIF

-828 SIGVAG
+828 TIGTLAG
-834 TPLVITTRNQD
+834 SPLVITTRNQD
-845 ILFTGAI
+845 MIFTGAI

-860 NAGTASTADMTLGFV
+860 NAGTASTADMTLGV
-875 NSLGGNAFDLTLFAG
+875 INSLGGNAFDLTLLAG
-890 GNLTLNGSL
+890 GNLTFSGSL
-899 GNLTSLGVVNT
+899 GNLTSLGAINT
-910 SFVTLSSLTT
+910 SFVTLSSLNM
-920 GANSLVINAESF
+920 NSNVQVINAESLT
-932 STKVAGNLIINATQN
+932 TKVAGDLVINAAQT
-947 YSTSAGLNIINTS
+947 YSTALGLNIINTS
-960 SSSLTRIAAVT
+960 SSNRTQIAAVT
-971 TTNGGI
+971 TTNNGI

-992 IADGPIS
+992 TSAGAVT
-999 QSGGGSVFFGVTGNP
+999 QSGGGTVFFGVTGSS
-1014 FSITTTNSLPSNAA
+1014 FSISTTNDAV
-1028 ISFTDAVNLIA
+1028 SFTDAVNLIS
-1039 NTTINSNGGNITFN
+1039 NTTINSAGGNITFN
-1053 NIVDGDFNFTLNAA
+1053 NIVDGDFSFTLNAS

-1079 NSIGPIVINGPS
+1079 NSIGPITVNGAT

-1101 ESLTIT
+1101 ESLSIL
-1107 NATGPIVITGEM
+1107 NASGPIVITGEM
-1119 VFNNTTGNSLTINT
+1119 VFNNTTGNSLTINSST
-1133 SVPQATIN
+1133 PQATIN
-1141 LQGKISAPGSVFIQN
+1141 LQGKISAPGSIFIQN

-1171 NGFFTQSGTGPVSL
+1171 NGFFTQAGTGPVSL
-1185 SGDIITTGD
+1185 AGDIITTGD
-1194 TIALAGVP
+1194 TIALAGTP
-1202 TIAAGQIVNIPVSSG
+1202 TIVGGQIVSIPVSSG
-1217 GSGYLSAPAVTI
+1217 GSGYLSAPSVTI
-1229 TGGGGVNATA
+1229 TGGGGANATA

-1271 GNPNIFFNGPVNLAG
+1271 GNPNIYFNSPVNLAG
-1286 NSLLSSTNG
+1286 NTLLSATNG

-1313 ALESSGTVTFNANVG
+1313 AVESSGTVTFNGNVG
-1328 ATNRVGVLEMRRAIN
+1328 ATNRVGVLELRRAIN
-1343 TNLNGVAAS
+1343 NNLSGIAAS
-1352 FNGNLNTSTLSF
+1352 FNGNLNTSTLNF

-1373 LGSVLVQTA
+1373 LGSAIVQTA

-1415 TNTTLFSN
+1415 SNTTLFSG

-1430 GSLEMQGILTAS
+1430 GSLDMQGIVTAS
-1442 GTFSVQRPVSIPAPL
+1442 GSFTVQRLVNISAPL
-1457 SLNLSSP
+1457 SLNLSSA
-1464 SNSISGAMSGT
+1464 SNLISGAMSGT
-1475 STITLGGAG
+1475 SIVTLGGAG

-1489 ANSPL
+1489 ANSPM

-1500 VNTGSLQVSA
+1500 INTGSLQVSA

-1536 TGSLSPGSSLGT
+1536 TGNVSPGSSLGT
-1548 LTVGSQ
+1548 LTIGSQ
-1554 LSLSS
+1554 LALSS

-1567 NGANVGSFGQV
+1567 NGANVGSFGQI
-1578 SVTSGVTSLGGAT
+1578 SVTSGVTSLGNSV

-1597 TGLAAGQQ
+1597 TGLSAGQQ

-1610 NGSTVPINGQF
+1610 NGNTVPINGQF
-1621 KGLVEGAS
+1621 NGLVEGAS
-1629 ISVGNTVFTISY
+1629 ITVGNTVFTISY

-1651 TVNSIVNPVLPPN
+1651 TVSSIVNPVLPPN
-1664 FTATGVD
+1664 FSATGVD
-1671 YGGGSVVQ
+1671 FGGGSVVQ
-1679 INYTNGTNLCF
+1679 INYTNGTNLSF
-1690 FAYSSA
+1690 YAYSSA
-1696 YTGGVRVALGDVNGD
+1696 YTGGVRVAIGDVNGD

-1717 TGTGIGGGPHIKVFD
+1717 TGTGVGGGPHIKVFD

-1763 SDGYADIIVGAGAT
+1763 ADGYADVIVGAGQT

-1789 GYAVNTIAPAMDFFA
+1789 GYAINTIAPAMDFFA

-1814 VSAGNRDA
+1814 VSAGNRDT
-1822 QLGDEVITGAGVGGG
+1822 QQGDEVITGAGVGGG

-1848 LIDNFFAFNTGITS
+1848 LIDNFFAFSTGITS

-1895 STGSRPTAVP
+1895 STGARPTALP
-1905 FTNFFIGGARVGV
+1905 FTNVFIGGARVGV

-1943 NNSLATVESYI
+1943 NSSLATIDSYI
-1954 VINPLFSG
+1954 AINPLFNG

>member
-1 MSLSWLNLKKSKNGS
+1 MSFSWLNLKKSKNNP

-21 FFSPELIPLES
+21 FFTPDLMGLES
-32 RVNPVAFA
+32 RVNPVAFT

-53 MTSTGVGANANNIT
+53 MTSTGVGANSNNIT
-67 ISNISST
+67 VSNISNT
-74 TIQVDAG
+74 IIQVDAG
-81 AGNTITLTD
+81 AGNTITLTN
-90 GTSGNLIVSGG
+90 GTSGNLIVSSG

-107 INLNAVQMAGFK
+107 IDLNAVQMAGFK
-119 LTGNVGD
+119 LTGNAGD
-126 DLFTIGNFD
+126 DLFTIANFD

-180 ANSSINLGQVTVE
+180 ANSSINLAQATVSN
-193 TTGSISTSGTGNV
+193 TGSISTAGTGNV

-213 AASNVTIKNGGTI
+213 ADSIVRINDGGTI
-226 ANTSGSVT
+226 TTTSGTVT
-234 LIATQTSNPTGN
+234 LIATLTSNPLGI

-264 SNVVLQSSTT
+264 SNVALGNATT
-274 INSGNSTTGNV
+274 INSGNSITANV
-285 TFSGTVNDS
+285 TFSGRVDGADS
-294 NGAIAGTPTTDF
+294 L
-306 GQITSIPVASG
+306 
-317 GSNYVTAPVPTI
+317 
-329 TGGGGAGATATTT
+329 
-342 IVGGVVTAINITNPG
+342 
-357 SGYTSAPTVTIPG
+357 TVT
-370 RLTATATIN
+370 
-379 ILTGAVAT
+379 
-387 ITPTPG
+387 
-393 SGFNYTVAPVATI
+393 
-406 SAPNQ
+406 
-411 VGGIQ
+411 
-416 ATAVAVINGAGVVTS
+416 
-431 IQITNPGSGYTSVP
+431 
-445 TVTFPARAIS
+445 
-455 GTPTIGVGQIT
+455 
-466 SIPVASGGSGYTSSP
+466 
-481 AISITGGNGTGA
+481 
-493 TATANLTAG
+493 
-502 VVTSITVNN
+502 
-511 PGTGY
+511 
-516 TSPFSGTVTIQ
+516 
-527 GPDSLSVV
+527 
-535 SQGLIT
+535 SQGLIS
-541 FLGNIGNTTALGNIN
+541 FLGDIGNTVMGDIN
-556 ISGGGTGLVVAGNV
+556 ISGGGTGLIVAGNV
-570 SAGSFVTS
+570 SAGSLVTTS
-578 TAVSGN
+578 PVSGN
-584 ISIAG
+584 ISFGG
-589 TQNYTSSALG
+589 TQNYTSSSLG
-599 LNLSTINNG
+599 LNLSTINDG
-608 NITLSNNITM
+608 NITLSGNIGL
-618 ATNAPLRLSHSGKLL
+618 ATNAPLQLSHSGKLS
-633 IGGNITNGVLNEIAV
+633 IGGNITNGVLNEINV
-648 SPTSTVQLGINN
+648 SPTSTIQLGINN
-660 SITLSM
+660 SITLSL

-678 GQNTTLVTGSGQGI
+678 SQNTTLVTGNGQGI
-692 TFNSTL
+692 IFNSTL

-708 VGPVIFKDN
+708 AGVVTFKDN
-717 VGTTS
+717 VGSSS

-733 PSSLSFDNALYPG
+733 PSSLSFDTALTPG
-746 KTFNVGVLN
+746 KTLNVGLFN

-774 LNLTT
+774 LTLTT

-786 LGSVFSNLG
+786 LGSVVSNVG
-795 SVGGAVINNAGI
+795 SVGGVIINNAGI

-812 NITLDGIF
+812 SMTLDGIF

-828 SIGVAG
+828 TIGTLAG
-834 TPLVITTRNQD
+834 APVVITTRNQD
-845 ILFTGAI
+845 MIFTGAI

-860 NAGTASTADMTLGFV
+860 NAGTASTSDMTLGFV
-875 NSLGGNAFDLTLFAG
+875 NSLGGNAFDLALLAG

-899 GNLTSLGVVNT
+899 GNLTSLGAINT
-910 SFVTLSSLTT
+910 SFVTLSSFTT
-920 GANSLVINAESF
+920 GTKALVINAESLT
-932 STKVAGNLIINATQN
+932 TKVAGDLVINAAQSYNT
-947 YSTSAGLNIINTS
+947 ALGLNIINTS
-960 SSSLTRIAAVT
+960 SSNRTQIAAVT

-977 ISITNAGILQLTGNI
+977 VSITNAGILQLTGNI
-992 IADGPIS
+992 TSAGAVT
-999 QSGGGSVFFGVTGNP
+999 QSGGGTVFFGVTGTP
-1014 FSITTTNSLPSNAA
+1014 FSITTTNDAV
-1028 ISFTDAVNLIA
+1028 SFTDAVNLIS
-1039 NTTINSNGGNITFN
+1039 NTTINSTGGNITFN
-1053 NIVDGDFNFTLNAA
+1053 NIVDGDFSFTLNAS

-1079 NSIGPIVINGPS
+1079 NSIGPITVNDAT

-1101 ESLTIT
+1101 ESLSII
-1107 NATGPIVITGEM
+1107 NANGPVVITGEM
-1119 VFNNTTGNSLTINT
+1119 IFNNTTGNSLTINT
-1133 SVPQATIN
+1133 SSPQATIN
-1141 LQGKISAPGSVFIQN
+1141 LQGKITAPGSVFIQN
-1156 AGTFTLSDSADITIT
+1156 AGTFTLSDAADITIT

-1185 SGDIITTGD
+1185 AGDIITTGD
-1194 TIALAGVP
+1194 TIALAGIA
-1202 TIAAGQIVNIPVSSG
+1202 TIAGGQIVSIPVSSG
-1217 GSGYLSAPAVTI
+1217 GSGYLSAPLVTI
-1229 TGGGGVNATA
+1229 TGGGGANATA

-1271 GNPNIFFNGPVNLAG
+1271 GNPNIYFNAPVNLSG
-1286 NSLLSSTNG
+1286 NTLLSATNG
-1295 TIPASIFFAS
+1295 TVPASIFFAS
-1305 TVDGLGNL
+1305 SVDGLGNL
-1313 ALESSGTVTFNANVG
+1313 AVESSGTVTFNGNVG
-1328 ATNRVGVLEMRRAIN
+1328 TTNRVGVLELRRAIN
-1343 TNLNGVAAS
+1343 NNLNGIAAS
-1352 FNGNLNTSTLSF
+1352 FNGNLNTSTLNF
-1364 LNVNGDVRF
+1364 LNVNGYVRF
-1373 LGSVLVQTA
+1373 LGTVLVQSA
-1382 LNTSAANYSLT
+1382 FNTSAANYSLT

-1415 TNTTLFSN
+1415 NNTTLFSG

-1430 GSLEMQGILTAS
+1430 GSLDMQGIVTAS
-1442 GTFSVQRPVSIPAPL
+1442 GYFTVQRPVNISAPL
-1457 SLNLSSP
+1457 SLNLSSA
-1464 SNSISGAMSGT
+1464 SNLISGAMSGT
-1475 STITLGGAG
+1475 SIVTLGGAG
-1484 NLVLS
+1484 NLILS

-1500 VNTGSLQVSA
+1500 LNTGSLQVSA
-1510 FYNNATVNLGGGTLK
+1510 FYNNASVNLGGGTLK

-1536 TGSLSPGSSLGT
+1536 TGNVSPGSSLGT
-1548 LTVGSQ
+1548 LTIGSQ
-1554 LSLSS
+1554 LTLTS

-1578 SVTSGVTSLGGAT
+1578 SVTSGVTSLGSSI

-1597 TGLAAGQQ
+1597 TGLSAGQQ

-1610 NGSTVPINGQF
+1610 NGNTVPINGQF
-1621 KGLVEGAS
+1621 NGLVEGAS
-1629 ISVGNTVFTISY
+1629 ITVGNTVFTISY

-1664 FTATGVD
+1664 FSATGVD

-1679 INYTNGTNLCF
+1679 INYTNGTNLSF
-1690 FAYSSA
+1690 YAYSSA
-1696 YTGGVRVALGDVNGD
+1696 YTGGVRVAIGDVNND

-1717 TGTGIGGGPHIKVFD
+1717 TGTGVGGGPHIKVFD

-1763 SDGYADIIVGAGAT
+1763 ADGYADIIVGAGQT

-1789 GYAVNTIAPAMDFFA
+1789 GYAINTIAPAMDFFA

-1814 VSAGNRDA
+1814 VSAGNRDT
-1822 QLGDEVITGAGVGGG
+1822 QPGDEVITGAGVGGG

-1848 LIDNFFAFNTGITS
+1848 LIDNFFAFSTGITS

-1895 STGSRPTAVP
+1895 STGARPTAVP
-1905 FTNFFIGGARVGV
+1905 FTNVFIGGARVGV

-1943 NNSLATVESYI
+1943 SNSLATIESYI

>member
-1 MSLSWLNLKKSKNGS
+1 MSLSWLNLKKSKNI

-21 FFSPELIPLES
+21 FFSPELLPLES

-45 ANSSVELL
+45 ASSSVELL

-74 TIQVDAG
+74 IIQVDAG
-81 AGNTITLTD
+81 AGNTIALTD

-107 INLNAVQMAGFK
+107 INLSTVQMAGFK

-126 DLFTIGNFD
+126 DLFTIANFD

-142 ANFDVLVDSSTVPGG
+142 ANFNVLVDSSAVPGG

-169 KGAGSLATSNN
+169 KGTGSLATSNN
-180 ANSSINLGQVTVE
+180 VNSSINLSQVTVS
-193 TTGSISTSGTGNV
+193 TTGSISTAGTGNV

-213 AASNVTIKNGGTI
+213 AASNVTINTGGTI
-226 ANTSGSVT
+226 TTTSGTVT
-234 LIATQTSNPTGN
+234 LIATLTSNPTGN
-246 ILLNGNAVTTNGG
+246 IILNGNAVTTNGG

-264 SNVVLQSSTT
+264 SNVILGSTTT
-274 INSGNSTTGNV
+274 INSGNSTTANV
-285 TFSGTVNDS
+285 TFSGTVNDN
-294 NGAIAGTPTTDF
+294 NGASAGTPTTDF
-306 GQITSIPVASG
+306 GQITTIPVASG
-317 GSNYVTAPVPTI
+317 GSNYVVAPVPTI
-329 TGGGGAGATATTT
+329 AGGGGAGATATTT
-342 IVGGVVTAINITNPG
+342 LVGGVVTAINITNPG
-357 SGYTSAPTVTIPG
+357 NGYTSAPTVTIPG

-379 ILTGAVAT
+379 GLGQVAT

-393 SGFNYTVAPVATI
+393 SGFNYTVAPIATI

-416 ATAVAVINGAGVVTS
+416 ATATANINGAGVVTS
-431 IQITNPGSGYTSVP
+431 ITVNNPGSGYTSAP

-455 GTPTIGVGQIT
+455 GTPTIGVGLIT
-466 SIPVASGGSGYTSSP
+466 SIPVANGGSGYTSSP
-481 AISITGGNGTGA
+481 SISITGGNGTGA
-493 TATANLTAG
+493 TATANLTLG

-516 TSPFSGTVTIQ
+516 TSPFSGVVTIQ
-527 GPDSLSVV
+527 GPDSLTVTSK
-535 SQGLIT
+535 GLIS
-541 FLGNIGNTTALGNIN
+541 FLGSIGNTTALGNIN

-570 SAGSFVTS
+570 SAASFVTT

-584 ISIAG
+584 ISFGG
-589 TQNYTSSALG
+589 TQNYTSAALG

-608 NITLSNNITM
+608 NITLSGNIIL
-618 ATNAPLRLSHSGKLL
+618 ATNAPLQLSHSGKLA
-633 IGGNITNGVLNEIAV
+633 IGGNITNGDLNEVNV

-660 SITLSM
+660 AISISM
-666 NQGISFNSPTTL
+666 NKGIQFNSPTTL
-678 GQNTTLVTGSGQGI
+678 GQNTTLVTGNGNGI
-692 TFNSTL
+692 IFSSTL

-708 VGPVIFKDN
+708 VGAVTFKDN
-717 VGTTS
+717 VGASS

-733 PSSLSFDNALYPG
+733 PSSLSFDDALYPG
-746 KTFNVGVLN
+746 KTFKVGVLN

-761 IILTVDQI
+761 ITLTVDQI

-774 LNLTT
+774 LTLTT

-786 LGSVFSNLG
+786 LGSVVSNLG
-795 SVGGAVINNAGI
+795 SVGGAILKNAGI

-820 SQTTAGAV
+820 SQTSTGPV
-828 SIGVAG
+828 RIGVAG
-834 TPLVITTRNQD
+834 TPLAITTRNQD
-845 ILFTGAI
+845 MIFTGAI

-860 NAGTASTADMTLGFV
+860 NAGSASTADMTLGAI
-875 NSLGGNAFDLTLFAG
+875 NSLGGNAFDLTLLAG
-890 GNLTLNGSL
+890 GNLLLNGSL
-899 GNLTSLGVVNT
+899 GNLTSLGAINT

-920 GANSLVINAESF
+920 GANALAIIGKSLT
-932 STKVAGNLIINATQN
+932 TKVAGDLIINAAQT
-947 YSTSAGLNIINTS
+947 YSTAAGLNIINTS
-960 SSSLTRIAAVT
+960 SSNRTQIAALT
-971 TTNGGI
+971 TTNNGI
-977 ISITNAGILQLTGNI
+977 VSITNAGILQLTGNI
-992 IADGPIS
+992 SSDGTVT
-999 QSGGGSVFFGVTGNP
+999 QAGGGTVFFGVTGNP
-1014 FSITTTNSLPSNAA
+1014 FSITTTNDAV
-1028 ISFTDAVNLIA
+1028 SFTDAVNLIS

-1079 NSIGPIVINGPS
+1079 NSIGPIAVLGATN
-1091 TVTMLGNIFA
+1091 VTMLGNIFA
-1101 ESLTIT
+1101 ESLSII
-1107 NATGPIVITGEM
+1107 NANGPIVITGEM

-1133 SVPQATIN
+1133 SSPQATIN
-1141 LQGKISAPGSVFIQN
+1141 LQGKIAAPGSVFIQN
-1156 AGTFTLSDSADITIT
+1156 TGTFTLSDAADITIT

-1185 SGDIITTGD
+1185 AGDIITTGD

-1202 TIAAGQIVNIPVSSG
+1202 TIAGGQIVSIPVSSG

-1229 TGGGGVNATA
+1229 IGGGGINATA

-1271 GNPNIFFNGPVNLAG
+1271 GNPNIYFNSPVNLAG
-1286 NSLLSSTNG
+1286 NTLLSATNG
-1295 TIPASIFFAS
+1295 SVPASIFFAS

-1313 ALESSGTVTFNANVG
+1313 AVESSGTVTFNGNVG
-1328 ATNRVGVLEMRRAIN
+1328 ATNRVGVLEVRSAIN
-1343 TNLNGVAAS
+1343 NNLNGIAAS
-1352 FNGNLNTSTLSF
+1352 FNGNLNTSTLS
-1364 LNVNGDVRF
+1364 LSNVNGDVRF
-1373 LGSVLVQTA
+1373 LGSVIVQTA

-1415 TNTTLFSN
+1415 SNTTLFSG

-1430 GSLEMQGILTAS
+1430 GSLDLQGIVTAS
-1442 GTFSVQRPVSIPAPL
+1442 GALTVQRPVSVPAPL
-1457 SLNLSSP
+1457 SLNLSSA
-1464 SNSISGAMSGT
+1464 SNLISGAMSGT
-1475 STITLGGAG
+1475 SVITFGGTG

-1525 GTGQVFNVIGA
+1525 GTGQVFNVIGV
-1536 TGSLSPGSSLGT
+1536 TGSLAPGSSLGT

-1554 LSLSS
+1554 LTLAS

-1578 SVTSGVTSLGGAT
+1578 SVTSGVTSLGGST
-1591 LSITSA
+1591 LSITST

-1610 NGSTVPINGQF
+1610 NGNTVPINGQF

-1629 ISVGNTVFTISY
+1629 ITVGNTVFTISY

-1671 YGGGSVVQ
+1671 FGGGSVVQ
-1679 INYTNGTNLCF
+1679 INYTNGTNLSF
-1690 FAYSSA
+1690 FAYGSG

-1717 TGTGIGGGPHIKVFD
+1717 TGTGVGGGPHIKVFD

-1763 SDGYADIIVGAGAT
+1763 ADGYADVIVGAGQT

-1789 GYAVNTIAPAMDFFA
+1789 GYAINTIAPAMDFFA

-1814 VSAGNRDA
+1814 VSAGNRDT
-1822 QLGDEVITGAGVGGG
+1822 QPGDEVITGAGVGGG

-1848 LIDNFFAFNTGITS
+1848 LLDNFFAFSTSITS

-1895 STGSRPTAVP
+1895 STGARPTALP
-1905 FTNFFIGGARVGV
+1905 FTNVFIGGARVGV

-1943 NNSLATVESYI
+1943 NSSLATIDSYI
-1954 VINPLFSG
+1954 AINPLFNG

>member
-1 MSLSWLNLKKSKNGS
+1 MSLSWLNLKKSKNI

-21 FFSPELIPLES
+21 FFSPELLPLES

-45 ANSSVELL
+45 ASSSVELL

-74 TIQVDAG
+74 IIQVDAG
-81 AGNTITLTD
+81 AGNTIALTD

-107 INLNAVQMAGFK
+107 INLSTVQMAGFK

-126 DLFTIGNFD
+126 DLFTIANFD

-142 ANFDVLVDSSTVPGG
+142 ANFNVLVDSSAVPGG

-169 KGAGSLATSNN
+169 KGTGSLATSNN
-180 ANSSINLGQVTVE
+180 VNSSINLSQVTVS
-193 TTGSISTSGTGNV
+193 TTGSISTAGTGNV

-213 AASNVTIKNGGTI
+213 AASNVTINTGGTI
-226 ANTSGSVT
+226 TTTSGTVT
-234 LIATQTSNPTGN
+234 LIATLTSNPTGN
-246 ILLNGNAVTTNGG
+246 IILNGNAVTTNGG

-264 SNVVLQSSTT
+264 SNVILGSTTT
-274 INSGNSTTGNV
+274 INSGNSTTANV
-285 TFSGTVNDS
+285 TFSGTVNDN
-294 NGAIAGTPTTDF
+294 NGASAGTPTTDF
-306 GQITSIPVASG
+306 GQITTIPVASG
-317 GSNYVTAPVPTI
+317 GSNYVVAPVPTI

-342 IVGGVVTAINITNPG
+342 LVGGVVTAINITTPG
-357 SGYTSAPTVTIPG
+357 NGYTSAPTVTIPG
-370 RLTATATIN
+370 RLTATSTINGLGQVATIN
-379 ILTGAVAT
+379 A
-387 ITPTPG
+387 TPG
-393 SGFNYTVAPVATI
+393 SGFNYTVAPIATI

-416 ATAVAVINGAGVVTS
+416 ATATANINGAGVVTS
-431 IQITNPGSGYTSVP
+431 ITVNTSGSGYTSAP

-455 GTPTIGVGQIT
+455 GTPTIGVGLIT
-466 SIPVASGGSGYTSSP
+466 SIPVANGGSGYTSSP
-481 AISITGGNGTGA
+481 SISITGGNGTGA
-493 TATANLTAG
+493 TATANLTLG

-516 TSPFSGTVTIQ
+516 TSPFSGVVTIQ
-527 GPDSLSVV
+527 GPDSLTVTSK
-535 SQGLIT
+535 GLIS
-541 FLGNIGNTTALGNIN
+541 FLGSIGNTTALGNIN

-570 SAGSFVTS
+570 SAASFVTT

-584 ISIAG
+584 ISFGG
-589 TQNYTSSALG
+589 TQNYTSAALG

-608 NITLSNNITM
+608 NITLSGNIIL
-618 ATNAPLRLSHSGKLL
+618 ATNAPLQLSHSGKLA
-633 IGGNITNGVLNEIAV
+633 IGGNITNGDLNEVNV

-660 SITLSM
+660 SIIISM
-666 NQGISFNSPTTL
+666 NKGIQFNSPTTL
-678 GQNTTLVTGSGQGI
+678 GQNTTLVTGNGNGI
-692 TFNSTL
+692 IFSSTL

-708 VGPVIFKDN
+708 VGAVTFKDN
-717 VGTTS
+717 VGASS

-733 PSSLSFDNALYPG
+733 PSSLSFDDALYPG
-746 KTFNVGVLN
+746 KTFKVGVLN

-761 IILTVDQI
+761 ITLTVDQI

-774 LNLTT
+774 LTLTT

-786 LGSVFSNLG
+786 LGSVVSNLG
-795 SVGGAVINNAGI
+795 SVGGAILKNAGI

-820 SQTTAGAV
+820 SQTSTGPV
-828 SIGVAG
+828 RIGVAG
-834 TPLVITTRNQD
+834 TPLAITTRNQD
-845 ILFTGAI
+845 MIFTGAI

-860 NAGTASTADMTLGFV
+860 NAGSASTADMTLGAI
-875 NSLGGNAFDLTLFAG
+875 NSLGGNAFDLTLLAG
-890 GNLTLNGSL
+890 GNLLLNGSL
-899 GNLTSLGVVNT
+899 GNLTSLGAINT

-920 GANSLVINAESF
+920 GANALAIIGKSLT
-932 STKVAGNLIINATQN
+932 TKVAGDLIINAAQT
-947 YSTSAGLNIINTS
+947 YSTAAGLNIINTS
-960 SSSLTRIAAVT
+960 SSNRTQIAALT
-971 TTNGGI
+971 TTNNGI
-977 ISITNAGILQLTGNI
+977 VSITNAGILQLTGNI
-992 IADGPIS
+992 SSDGTVT
-999 QSGGGSVFFGVTGNP
+999 QAGGGTVFFGVTGNP
-1014 FSITTTNSLPSNAA
+1014 FSITTTNDAV
-1028 ISFTDAVNLIA
+1028 SFTDAVNLIS

-1079 NSIGPIVINGPS
+1079 NSIGPIAVIGATN
-1091 TVTMLGNIFA
+1091 VTMLGNIFA
-1101 ESLTIT
+1101 ESLSII
-1107 NATGPIVITGEM
+1107 NANGPIVITGEM
-1119 VFNNTTGNSLTINT
+1119 VFNNITGNSLTINT
-1133 SVPQATIN
+1133 SSPQATIN
-1141 LQGKISAPGSVFIQN
+1141 LQGKISASGSVFIQN
-1156 AGTFTLSDSADITIT
+1156 TGTFTLSDAADITLT

-1185 SGDIITTGD
+1185 AGDIITTGD

-1202 TIAAGQIVNIPVSSG
+1202 TIAGGQIVSIPVSSG

-1229 TGGGGVNATA
+1229 IGGGGINATA

-1271 GNPNIFFNGPVNLAG
+1271 GNPNIYFNSAVNLAG
-1286 NSLLSSTNG
+1286 NTLLSATNG
-1295 TIPASIFFAS
+1295 SVPASIFFAS

-1313 ALESSGTVTFNANVG
+1313 AVESSGTVTFNGNVG
-1328 ATNRVGVLEMRRAIN
+1328 ATNRVGVLELRRAIN
-1343 TNLNGVAAS
+1343 TNLNGIAAS
-1352 FNGNLNTSTLSF
+1352 FNGNLNTSTLS
-1364 LNVNGDVRF
+1364 LSNVNGDVRF
-1373 LGSVLVQTA
+1373 LGSVIVQTA

-1415 TNTTLFSN
+1415 SNTTLFSG

-1430 GSLEMQGILTAS
+1430 GSLDLQGIVTAS
-1442 GTFSVQRPVSIPAPL
+1442 GTLTVQRPVSVPAPL
-1457 SLNLSSP
+1457 SLNLSSA
-1464 SNSISGAMSGT
+1464 SNLISGAMSGT
-1475 STITLGGAG
+1475 SVITLGGTG

-1525 GTGQVFNVIGA
+1525 GTGQVFNVIGV
-1536 TGSLSPGSSLGT
+1536 TGSLAPGSSLGT

-1554 LSLSS
+1554 LTLAS

-1578 SVTSGVTSLGGAT
+1578 SVTSGVTSLGGST

-1610 NGSTVPINGQF
+1610 NGNTVPINGQF

-1629 ISVGNTVFTISY
+1629 ITVGNTVFTISY

-1679 INYTNGTNLCF
+1679 INYTNGTNLSF
-1690 FAYSSA
+1690 FAYGSG

-1717 TGTGIGGGPHIKVFD
+1717 TGTGVGGGPHIKVFD

-1763 SDGYADIIVGAGAT
+1763 ADGYADVIVGAGQT

-1789 GYAVNTIAPAMDFFA
+1789 GYAINTIAPAMDFFA

-1814 VSAGNRDA
+1814 VSAGNRDT
-1822 QLGDEVITGAGVGGG
+1822 QPGDEVITGAGVGGG

-1848 LIDNFFAFNTGITS
+1848 LLDNFFAFSTSITS

-1895 STGSRPTAVP
+1895 STGARPTALP
-1905 FTNFFIGGARVGV
+1905 FTNVFIGGARVGV

-1943 NNSLATVESYI
+1943 NSSLATIDSYI
-1954 VINPLFSG
+1954 AINPLFNG

>member
-1 MSLSWLNLKKSKNGS
+1 MSFSWLNLKKSKNNP

-21 FFSPELIPLES
+21 FFTPDLMGLES
-32 RVNPVAFA
+32 RVNPVAFT

-53 MTSTGVGANANNIT
+53 MTSTGVGANSNNIT
-67 ISNISST
+67 VSNISNT
-74 TIQVDAG
+74 IIQVDAG
-81 AGNTITLTD
+81 AGNTITLTN
-90 GTSGNLIVSGG
+90 GTSGNLIVSSG

-107 INLNAVQMAGFK
+107 IDLNAVQMAGFK
-119 LTGNVGD
+119 LTGNAGD
-126 DLFTIGNFD
+126 DLFTIANFD

-180 ANSSINLGQVTVE
+180 ANSSINLAQATVSN
-193 TTGSISTSGTGNV
+193 TGSISTAGTGNV

-213 AASNVTIKNGGTI
+213 ADSIVRINDGGTI
-226 ANTSGSVT
+226 TTTSGTVT
-234 LIATQTSNPTGN
+234 LIATLTSNPLG
-246 ILLNGNAVTTNGG
+246 IIILNGNAVTTNGG

-264 SNVVLQSSTT
+264 SNVALGNATT
-274 INSGNSTTGNV
+274 INSGNSITANV
-285 TFSGTVNDS
+285 TFSGRVDGADS
-294 NGAIAGTPTTDF
+294 L
-306 GQITSIPVASG
+306 
-317 GSNYVTAPVPTI
+317 
-329 TGGGGAGATATTT
+329 
-342 IVGGVVTAINITNPG
+342 
-357 SGYTSAPTVTIPG
+357 TVT
-370 RLTATATIN
+370 
-379 ILTGAVAT
+379 
-387 ITPTPG
+387 
-393 SGFNYTVAPVATI
+393 
-406 SAPNQ
+406 
-411 VGGIQ
+411 
-416 ATAVAVINGAGVVTS
+416 
-431 IQITNPGSGYTSVP
+431 
-445 TVTFPARAIS
+445 
-455 GTPTIGVGQIT
+455 
-466 SIPVASGGSGYTSSP
+466 
-481 AISITGGNGTGA
+481 
-493 TATANLTAG
+493 
-502 VVTSITVNN
+502 
-511 PGTGY
+511 
-516 TSPFSGTVTIQ
+516 
-527 GPDSLSVV
+527 
-535 SQGLIT
+535 SQGLIS
-541 FLGNIGNTTALGNIN
+541 FLGDIGNTVMGDIN
-556 ISGGGTGLVVAGNV
+556 ISGGGTGLIVAGNV
-570 SAGSFVTS
+570 SAGSLVTTS
-578 TAVSGN
+578 PVSGN
-584 ISIAG
+584 ISFGG
-589 TQNYTSSALG
+589 TQNYTSSSLG
-599 LNLSTINNG
+599 LNLSTINDG
-608 NITLSNNITM
+608 NITLSGNIGL
-618 ATNAPLRLSHSGKLL
+618 ATNAPLQLSHSGKLS
-633 IGGNITNGVLNEIAV
+633 IGGNITNGVLNEINV
-648 SPTSTVQLGINN
+648 SPTSTIQLGINN
-660 SITLSM
+660 SITLSL

-678 GQNTTLVTGSGQGI
+678 SQNTTLVTGNGQGI
-692 TFNSTL
+692 IFNSTL

-708 VGPVIFKDN
+708 AGVVTFKDN
-717 VGTTS
+717 VGSSS

-733 PSSLSFDNALYPG
+733 PSSLSFDTALTPG
-746 KTFNVGVLN
+746 KTLNVGLFN

-774 LNLTT
+774 LTLTT

-786 LGSVFSNLG
+786 LGSVVSNVG
-795 SVGGAVINNAGI
+795 SVGGVIINNAGI

-812 NITLDGIF
+812 SMTLDGIF

-828 SIGVAG
+828 TIGTLAG
-834 TPLVITTRNQD
+834 APVVITTRNQD
-845 ILFTGAI
+845 MIFTGAI

-860 NAGTASTADMTLGFV
+860 NAGTASTSDMTLGFV
-875 NSLGGNAFDLTLFAG
+875 NSLGGNAFDLTLLAG

-899 GNLTSLGVVNT
+899 GNLTSLGAINT
-910 SFVTLSSLTT
+910 SFVTLSSFTT
-920 GANSLVINAESF
+920 GTKALVINAESLT
-932 STKVAGNLIINATQN
+932 TKVAGDLVINAAQSYNT
-947 YSTSAGLNIINTS
+947 ALGLNIINTS
-960 SSSLTRIAAVT
+960 SSNRTQIAAVT

-977 ISITNAGILQLTGNI
+977 VSITNAGILQLTGNI
-992 IADGPIS
+992 TSAGAVT
-999 QSGGGSVFFGVTGNP
+999 QSGGGTVFFGVTGTP
-1014 FSITTTNSLPSNAA
+1014 FSITTTNDAV
-1028 ISFTDAVNLIA
+1028 SFTDAVNLIS
-1039 NTTINSNGGNITFN
+1039 NTTINSTGGNITFN
-1053 NIVDGDFNFTLNAA
+1053 NIVDGDFSFTLNAS

-1079 NSIGPIVINGPS
+1079 NSIGPITVNDAT

-1101 ESLTIT
+1101 ESLSII
-1107 NATGPIVITGEM
+1107 NANGPVVITGEM
-1119 VFNNTTGNSLTINT
+1119 IFNNTTGNSLTINT
-1133 SVPQATIN
+1133 SSPQATIN
-1141 LQGKISAPGSVFIQN
+1141 LQGKITAPGSVFIQN
-1156 AGTFTLSDSADITIT
+1156 AGTFTLSDAADITIT

-1185 SGDIITTGD
+1185 AGDIITTGD
-1194 TIALAGVP
+1194 TIALAGIA
-1202 TIAAGQIVNIPVSSG
+1202 TIAGGQIVSIPVSSG
-1217 GSGYLSAPAVTI
+1217 GSGYLSAPLVTI
-1229 TGGGGVNATA
+1229 TGGGGANATA

-1271 GNPNIFFNGPVNLAG
+1271 GNPNIYFNAPVNLSG
-1286 NSLLSSTNG
+1286 NTLLSATNG
-1295 TIPASIFFAS
+1295 TVPASIFFGS
-1305 TVDGLGNL
+1305 SVDGLGNL
-1313 ALESSGTVTFNANVG
+1313 AVESSGTVTFNGNVG
-1328 ATNRVGVLEMRRAIN
+1328 TTNRVGVLELRRAIN
-1343 TNLNGVAAS
+1343 NNLNGIAAS
-1352 FNGNLNTSTLSF
+1352 FNGNLNTSTLNF

-1373 LGSVLVQTA
+1373 LGTVLVQSA
-1382 LNTSAANYSLT
+1382 FNTSAANYSLT

-1415 TNTTLFSN
+1415 NNTTLFSG

-1430 GSLEMQGILTAS
+1430 GSLDMQGIVTAS
-1442 GTFSVQRPVSIPAPL
+1442 GSFTVQRPVNISAPL
-1457 SLNLSSP
+1457 SLNLSSA
-1464 SNSISGAMSGT
+1464 SNLISGAMSGT
-1475 STITLGGAG
+1475 SIVTLGGAG
-1484 NLVLS
+1484 NLILS

-1500 VNTGSLQVSA
+1500 LNTGSLQVSA
-1510 FYNNATVNLGGGTLK
+1510 FYNNASVNLGGGTLK

-1536 TGSLSPGSSLGT
+1536 TGNVSPGSSLGT
-1548 LTVGSQ
+1548 LTIGSQ
-1554 LSLSS
+1554 LTLTS

-1578 SVTSGVTSLGGAT
+1578 SVTSGVTSLGSSI

-1597 TGLAAGQQ
+1597 TGLSAGQQ

-1610 NGSTVPINGQF
+1610 NGNTVPINGQF
-1621 KGLVEGAS
+1621 NGLVEGAS
-1629 ISVGNTVFTISY
+1629 ITVGNTVFTISY

-1664 FTATGVD
+1664 FSATGVD

-1679 INYTNGTNLCF
+1679 INYTNGTNLSF
-1690 FAYSSA
+1690 YAYSSA
-1696 YTGGVRVALGDVNGD
+1696 YTGGVRVAIGDVNND

-1717 TGTGIGGGPHIKVFD
+1717 TGTGVGGGPHIKVFD

-1763 SDGYADIIVGAGAT
+1763 ADGYADIIVGAGQT

-1789 GYAVNTIAPAMDFFA
+1789 GYAINTIAPAMDFFA

-1814 VSAGNRDA
+1814 VSAGNRDT
-1822 QLGDEVITGAGVGGG
+1822 QPGDEVITGAGVGGG

-1848 LIDNFFAFNTGITS
+1848 LIDNFFAFSTGITS

-1895 STGSRPTAVP
+1895 STGARPTAVP
-1905 FTNFFIGGARVGV
+1905 FTNVFIGGARVGV

-1943 NNSLATVESYI
+1943 SNSLATIESYI

>member
-1 MSLSWLNLKKSKNGS
+1 MSFSWLNLKKSKNNP

-21 FFSPELIPLES
+21 FFTPDLMGLES
-32 RVNPVAFA
+32 RVNPVAFT

-67 ISNISST
+67 VSNISNT
-74 TIQVDAG
+74 IIQVDAG
-81 AGNTITLTD
+81 AGNTITLTN

-107 INLNAVQMAGFK
+107 IDLNAVQMAGFK
-119 LTGNVGD
+119 LTGNTGD
-126 DLFTIGNFD
+126 DLFAVANFD

-180 ANSSINLGQVTVE
+180 ANSSINLAQATVS
-193 TTGSISTSGTGNV
+193 TTGSISTAGTGNV

-213 AASNVTIKNGGTI
+213 AASNVTIANGGTI
-226 ANTSGSVT
+226 TTTSGTVT
-234 LIATQTSNPTGN
+234 LVATLTSNPTGN
-246 ILLNGNAVTTNGG
+246 IILNGNAVTTNGG

-264 SNVVLQSSTT
+264 SNVILGSTTT
-274 INSGNSTTGNV
+274 INTGNSTTANV
-285 TFSGTVNDS
+285 TFSGNVNDN
-294 NGAIAGTPTTDF
+294 NGAIAGTPITDF
-306 GQITSIPVASG
+306 GQITSIPLASG

-329 TGGGGAGATATTT
+329 TGGGGSGATATTT
-342 IVGGVVTAINITNPG
+342 VVGGVVTAINITNPG
-357 SGYTSAPTVTIPG
+357 SGYTSSPTVTIPG
-370 RLTATATIN
+370 RLTATATVN
-379 ILTGAVAT
+379 AGSVTT

-393 SGFNYTVAPVATI
+393 SGFNYTVAPIATI

-416 ATAVAVINGAGVVTS
+416 ATATAIINGAGVVTS
-431 IQITNPGSGYTSVP
+431 ILVTNPGTGYTSAP

-455 GTPTIGVGQIT
+455 GTPTVGTGQIT
-466 SIPVASGGSGYTSSP
+466 SIPVTSGGSGYSSSP

-493 TATANLTAG
+493 TATANVTLG
-502 VVTSITVNN
+502 VVTTITVNN

-516 TSPFSGTVTIQ
+516 TSPFSGAVTIQ
-527 GPDSLSVV
+527 GPDSLTVT
-535 SQGLIT
+535 SQGLIS
-541 FLGNIGNTTALGNIN
+541 FLGNIGNTTALGDIN
-556 ISGGGTGLVVAGNV
+556 ISGGGTGLVVVGNV
-570 SAGSFVTS
+570 SAGSLVTTS
-578 TAVSGN
+578 PVSGN
-584 ISIAG
+584 ISFGG
-589 TQNYTSSALG
+589 TLNYTSSALG
-599 LNLSTINNG
+599 LNLSTINDG
-608 NITLSNNITM
+608 NITLSGNIGL
-618 ATNAPLRLSHSGKLL
+618 ATNAPLQLSHSGKLL
-633 IGGNITNGVLNEIAV
+633 IGGNIINGVLNEINV
-648 SPTSTVQLGINN
+648 SPTSTIQLGINN

-678 GQNTTLVTGSGQGI
+678 SQNTTLVTGNGQGI

-708 VGPVIFKDN
+708 IGVVTFKDN
-717 VGTTS
+717 VGSSS
-722 AVSQISTTINN
+722 AVSQISTTVNN
-733 PSSLSFDNALYPG
+733 PSSLSFDNALTPG
-746 KTFNVGVLN
+746 KTLKVGLFN

-774 LNLTT
+774 LTLTT

-786 LGSVFSNLG
+786 LGSVVSNVG
-795 SVGGAVINNAGI
+795 SVGGVVINNAGI
-807 LNITK
+807 LSITK
-812 NITLDGIF
+812 SMTLDGIF

-828 SIGVAG
+828 TIGTLAG
-834 TPLVITTRNQD
+834 APLVITTRNQD
-845 ILFTGAI
+845 IIFTGAI

-875 NSLGGNAFDLTLFAG
+875 NSLGGNAFDLTLLAG

-899 GNLTSLGVVNT
+899 GNLTSLGAINT
-910 SFVTLSSLTT
+910 SFVTLSSLKMNANAQVIFAESLTT
-920 GANSLVINAESF
+920 KVAGDLVINA
-932 STKVAGNLIINATQN
+932 AQN
-947 YSTSAGLNIINTS
+947 YNTALGLNIINTS
-960 SSSLTRIAAVT
+960 SSNRTQIAALT

-977 ISITNAGILQLTGNI
+977 VSITNAGILQLTGNI
-992 IADGPIS
+992 TSDGS
-999 QSGGGSVFFGVTGNP
+999 VTQSGGGTVFFGVTGTP
-1014 FSITTTNSLPSNAA
+1014 FSITTTNDAV
-1028 ISFTDAVNLIA
+1028 SFTDAVNLIS

-1053 NIVDGDFNFTLNAA
+1053 NIVDGDFSFTLNAS

-1079 NSIGPIVINGPS
+1079 NSIGPITVNGAT

-1101 ESLTIT
+1101 ESLSII
-1107 NATGPIVITGEM
+1107 NANGPVVITGEM
-1119 VFNNTTGNSLTINT
+1119 IFNNTTGNSLTINT
-1133 SVPQATIN
+1133 SSPQATIN
-1141 LQGKISAPGSVFIQN
+1141 LQGKITAPGSVFIQN
-1156 AGTFTLSDSADITIT
+1156 AGTFTLSDAADISIT

-1185 SGDIITTGD
+1185 AGDIITTGD
-1194 TIALAGVP
+1194 TIALAGIP
-1202 TIAAGQIVNIPVSSG
+1202 TIAGGQIVSIPVSSG
-1217 GSGYLSAPAVTI
+1217 GSGYLSAPLVTI
-1229 TGGGGVNATA
+1229 TGGGGANATA

-1248 TSITVTNGGSGYTS
+1248 TSITVTNGGLGYTS

-1271 GNPNIFFNGPVNLAG
+1271 GNPNIYFNGPVNLSG
-1286 NSLLSSTNG
+1286 NTLLSATNG
-1295 TIPASIFFAS
+1295 TVPASIFFAS
-1305 TVDGLGNL
+1305 SVDGLGNL
-1313 ALESSGTVTFNANVG
+1313 AVESSGTVTFNGNVG
-1328 ATNRVGVLEMRRAIN
+1328 SINRVGVLELRRAIN
-1343 TNLNGVAAS
+1343 NNLNGIAAS
-1352 FNGNLNTSTLSF
+1352 FNGNLNTSTLNF

-1373 LGSVLVQTA
+1373 LGTVLVQSA

-1415 TNTTLFSN
+1415 SNTTLFSG

-1430 GSLEMQGILTAS
+1430 GSLDMQGIVTAS
-1442 GTFSVQRPVSIPAPL
+1442 GSFTVQRPVNISAPL
-1457 SLNLSSP
+1457 SLNLSSA
-1464 SNSISGAMSGT
+1464 SNLISGAMSG
-1475 STITLGGAG
+1475 SSIVTLGGAG

-1489 ANSPL
+1489 VNSPL

-1500 VNTGSLQVSA
+1500 LNTGSLQVSA
-1510 FYNNATVNLGGGTLK
+1510 FYNNASVNLGGGTLK

-1536 TGSLSPGSSLGT
+1536 TGNVSPGSSLGT
-1548 LTVGSQ
+1548 LTIGSQ
-1554 LSLSS
+1554 LTLTS

-1578 SVTSGVTSLGGAT
+1578 SVTSGVTSLGGSI

-1597 TGLAAGQQ
+1597 TGLAVGQQ

-1610 NGSTVPINGQF
+1610 NGNTVPINGQF
-1621 KGLVEGAS
+1621 NGLGEGSS
-1629 ISVGNTVFTISY
+1629 ITVGNIVFTISY

-1664 FTATGVD
+1664 FSATGVD

-1679 INYTNGTNLCF
+1679 INYTNGTNLSF
-1690 FAYSSA
+1690 YAYSSA
-1696 YTGGVRVALGDVNGD
+1696 YTGGVRVAIGDVNGD
-1711 GYADLI
+1711 GYPDLI
-1717 TGTGIGGGPHIKVFD
+1717 TGTGVGGGPHIKVFD
-1732 LRGGQPVTIASFFA
+1732 LRGGQPVNILSFFA

-1752 GGVYVATGDIN
+1752 GGIYVATGDIN
-1763 SDGYADIIVGAGAT
+1763 ADGYADIIVGAGQT

-1789 GYAVNTIAPAMDFFA
+1789 GYAVNTVAPAMDFFA

-1814 VSAGNRDA
+1814 VSAGNRDT
-1822 QLGDEVITGAGVGGG
+1822 QPGDEVITGAGVGGG

-1848 LIDNFFAFNTGITS
+1848 LIDNFFAFSTGITS

-1895 STGSRPTAVP
+1895 STGARPTALP
-1905 FTNFFIGGARVGV
+1905 FTNVFIGGARVGV

-1943 NNSLATVESYI
+1943 NNSLATIDSYI

>member
-1 MSLSWLNLKKSKNGS
+1 MSLSWLNLKKSKNI

-21 FFSPELIPLES
+21 FFSPELLPLES

-45 ANSSVELL
+45 ASSSVELL

-74 TIQVDAG
+74 IIQVDAG
-81 AGNTITLTD
+81 AGNTIALTD

-107 INLNAVQMAGFK
+107 INLSTVQMAGFK

-126 DLFTIGNFD
+126 DLFTIANFD

-142 ANFDVLVDSSTVPGG
+142 ANFNVLVDSSAVPGG

-169 KGAGSLATSNN
+169 KGTGSLATSNN
-180 ANSSINLGQVTVE
+180 VNSSINLSQVTVS
-193 TTGSISTSGTGNV
+193 TTGSISTAGTGNV

-213 AASNVTIKNGGTI
+213 AASNVTINTGGTI
-226 ANTSGSVT
+226 TTTSGTVT
-234 LIATQTSNPTGN
+234 LIATLTSNPTGN
-246 ILLNGNAVTTNGG
+246 IILNGNAVTTNGG

-264 SNVVLQSSTT
+264 SNVILGSTTT
-274 INSGNSTTGNV
+274 INSGNSTTANV
-285 TFSGTVNDS
+285 TFSGTVNDN
-294 NGAIAGTPTTDF
+294 NGASAGTPTTDF
-306 GQITSIPVASG
+306 GQITTIPVASG
-317 GSNYVTAPVPTI
+317 GSNYVVAPVPTI
-329 TGGGGAGATATTT
+329 AGGGGAGATATTT
-342 IVGGVVTAINITNPG
+342 LVGGVVTAINITNPG
-357 SGYTSAPTVTIPG
+357 NGYTSAPTVTIPG

-379 ILTGAVAT
+379 GLGQVAT

-393 SGFNYTVAPVATI
+393 SGFNYTVAPIATI

-416 ATAVAVINGAGVVTS
+416 ATATANINGAGVVTS
-431 IQITNPGSGYTSVP
+431 ITVNNPGSGYTSAP

-455 GTPTIGVGQIT
+455 GTPTIGVGLIT
-466 SIPVASGGSGYTSSP
+466 SIPVANGGSGYTSSP
-481 AISITGGNGTGA
+481 SISITGGNGTGA
-493 TATANLTAG
+493 TATANLTLG

-516 TSPFSGTVTIQ
+516 TSPFSGVVTIQ
-527 GPDSLSVV
+527 GPDSLTVTSK
-535 SQGLIT
+535 GLIS
-541 FLGNIGNTTALGNIN
+541 FLGSIGNTTALGNIN

-570 SAGSFVTS
+570 SAASFVTT

-584 ISIAG
+584 ISFGG
-589 TQNYTSSALG
+589 TQNYTSAALG

-608 NITLSNNITM
+608 NITLSGNIIL
-618 ATNAPLRLSHSGKLL
+618 ATNAPLQLSHSGKLA
-633 IGGNITNGVLNEIAV
+633 IGGNITNGDLNEVNV

-660 SITLSM
+660 AISISM
-666 NQGISFNSPTTL
+666 NKGIQFNSPTTL
-678 GQNTTLVTGSGQGI
+678 GQNTTLVTGNGNGI
-692 TFNSTL
+692 IFSSTL

-708 VGPVIFKDN
+708 VGAVTFKDN
-717 VGTTS
+717 VGASS

-733 PSSLSFDNALYPG
+733 PSSLSFDDALYPG
-746 KTFNVGVLN
+746 KTFKVGVLN

-761 IILTVDQI
+761 ITLTVDQI

-774 LNLTT
+774 LTLTT

-786 LGSVFSNLG
+786 LGSVVSNLG
-795 SVGGAVINNAGI
+795 SVGGAILKNAGI

-820 SQTTAGAV
+820 SQTSTGPV
-828 SIGVAG
+828 RIGVAG
-834 TPLVITTRNQD
+834 TPLAITTRNQD
-845 ILFTGAI
+845 MIFTGAI

-860 NAGTASTADMTLGFV
+860 NAGSASTADMTLGAI
-875 NSLGGNAFDLTLFAG
+875 NSLGGNAFDLTLLAG
-890 GNLTLNGSL
+890 GNLLLNGSL
-899 GNLTSLGVVNT
+899 GNLTSLGAINT

-920 GANSLVINAESF
+920 GANALAIIGKSLT
-932 STKVAGNLIINATQN
+932 TKVAGDLIINAAQT
-947 YSTSAGLNIINTS
+947 YSTAAGLNIINTS
-960 SSSLTRIAAVT
+960 SSNRTQIAALT
-971 TTNGGI
+971 TTNNGI
-977 ISITNAGILQLTGNI
+977 VSITNAGILQLTGNI
-992 IADGPIS
+992 SSDGTVT
-999 QSGGGSVFFGVTGNP
+999 QAGGGTVFFGVTGNP
-1014 FSITTTNSLPSNAA
+1014 FSITTTNDAV
-1028 ISFTDAVNLIA
+1028 SFTDAVNLIS

-1079 NSIGPIVINGPS
+1079 NSIGPIAVLGATN
-1091 TVTMLGNIFA
+1091 VTMLGNIFA
-1101 ESLTIT
+1101 ESLSII
-1107 NATGPIVITGEM
+1107 NANGPIVITGEM
-1119 VFNNTTGNSLTINT
+1119 VFNNITGNSLTINT
-1133 SVPQATIN
+1133 SSPQATIN
-1141 LQGKISAPGSVFIQN
+1141 LQGKISASGSVFIQN
-1156 AGTFTLSDSADITIT
+1156 TGTFTLSDAADITLT

-1185 SGDIITTGD
+1185 AGDIITTGD

-1202 TIAAGQIVNIPVSSG
+1202 TIAGGQIVSIPVSSG

-1229 TGGGGVNATA
+1229 IGGGGINATA

-1271 GNPNIFFNGPVNLAG
+1271 GNPNIYFNSAVNLAG
-1286 NSLLSSTNG
+1286 NTLLSATNG
-1295 TIPASIFFAS
+1295 SVPASIFFAS

-1313 ALESSGTVTFNANVG
+1313 AVESSGTVTFNGNVG
-1328 ATNRVGVLEMRRAIN
+1328 ATNRVGVLEVRSAIN
-1343 TNLNGVAAS
+1343 NNLNGIAAS
-1352 FNGNLNTSTLSF
+1352 FNGNLNTSTLS
-1364 LNVNGDVRF
+1364 LSNVNGDVRF
-1373 LGSVLVQTA
+1373 LGSVIVQTA

-1415 TNTTLFSN
+1415 SNTTLFSG

-1430 GSLEMQGILTAS
+1430 GSLDLQGIVTAS
-1442 GTFSVQRPVSIPAPL
+1442 GTLTVQRPVSVPAPL
-1457 SLNLSSP
+1457 SLNLSSA
-1464 SNSISGAMSGT
+1464 SNLISGAMSGT
-1475 STITLGGAG
+1475 SVITLGGTG

-1525 GTGQVFNVIGA
+1525 GTGQVFNVIGV
-1536 TGSLSPGSSLGT
+1536 TGSLAPGSSLGT

-1554 LSLSS
+1554 LTLAS

-1578 SVTSGVTSLGGAT
+1578 SVTSGVTSLGGST

-1610 NGSTVPINGQF
+1610 NGNTVPINGQF

-1629 ISVGNTVFTISY
+1629 ITVGNTVFTISY

-1679 INYTNGTNLCF
+1679 INYTNGTNLSF
-1690 FAYSSA
+1690 FAYGSG

-1717 TGTGIGGGPHIKVFD
+1717 TGTGVGGGPHIKVFD

-1763 SDGYADIIVGAGAT
+1763 ADGYADVIVGAGQT

-1789 GYAVNTIAPAMDFFA
+1789 GYAINTIAPAMDFFA

-1814 VSAGNRDA
+1814 VSAGNRDT
-1822 QLGDEVITGAGVGGG
+1822 QPGDEVITGAGVGGG

-1848 LIDNFFAFNTGITS
+1848 LLDNFFAFSTSITS

-1895 STGSRPTAVP
+1895 STGARPTALP
-1905 FTNFFIGGARVGV
+1905 FTNVFIGGARVGV

-1943 NNSLATVESYI
+1943 NSSLATIDSYI
-1954 VINPLFSG
+1954 AINPLFNG

>member
-1 MSLSWLNLKKSKNGS
+1 MSLSWLNLKKSKNV

-21 FFSPELIPLES
+21 FFSPELLPLES

-45 ANSSVELL
+45 ASSSVELL
-53 MTSTGVGANANNIT
+53 MTSTGIGANANNIT

-74 TIQVDAG
+74 IIQVDAG
-81 AGNTITLTD
+81 AGNTIALTD

-107 INLNAVQMAGFK
+107 INLSTVQMAGFK

-126 DLFTIGNFD
+126 DLFTIANFD

-142 ANFDVLVDSSTVPGG
+142 ANFNVLVDSSAVPGG

-169 KGAGSLATSNN
+169 KGTGSLATSNN
-180 ANSSINLGQVTVE
+180 VNSSINLSQVTVS
-193 TTGSISTSGTGNV
+193 TTGSISTAGTGNV

-213 AASNVTIKNGGTI
+213 AASNVTINTGGTI
-226 ANTSGSVT
+226 TTTSGTVT
-234 LIATQTSNPTGN
+234 LIATLTSNPTGN
-246 ILLNGNAVTTNGG
+246 IILNGNAVTTNGG

-264 SNVVLQSSTT
+264 SNVILGSTTT
-274 INSGNSTTGNV
+274 INSGNSTTANV
-285 TFSGTVNDS
+285 TFSGTVNDN
-294 NGAIAGTPTTDF
+294 NGASAGTPTTDF
-306 GQITSIPVASG
+306 GQITTIPVASG
-317 GSNYVTAPVPTI
+317 GSNYVVAPVPTI
-329 TGGGGAGATATTT
+329 AGGGGAGATATTT
-342 IVGGVVTAINITNPG
+342 LVGGVVTAINITNPG
-357 SGYTSAPTVTIPG
+357 NGYTSAPTVTIPG

-379 ILTGAVAT
+379 GLGQVAT

-393 SGFNYTVAPVATI
+393 SGFNYTVAPIATI

-416 ATAVAVINGAGVVTS
+416 ATATANINGAGVVTS
-431 IQITNPGSGYTSVP
+431 ITVNNPGSGYTSVP

-455 GTPTIGVGQIT
+455 GTPTIGVGLIT
-466 SIPVASGGSGYTSSP
+466 SIPVANGGSGYTSSP
-481 AISITGGNGTGA
+481 SISITGGNGTGA
-493 TATANLTAG
+493 TATANLTLG

-516 TSPFSGTVTIQ
+516 TSPFSGVVTIQ
-527 GPDSLSVV
+527 GPDSLTVTSK
-535 SQGLIT
+535 GLIS
-541 FLGNIGNTTALGNIN
+541 FLGSIGNTTALGNIN

-570 SAGSFVTS
+570 SAASFVTT

-584 ISIAG
+584 ISFGG
-589 TQNYTSSALG
+589 TQNYTSAALG

-608 NITLSNNITM
+608 NITLSGNIIL
-618 ATNAPLRLSHSGKLL
+618 ATNAPLQLSHSGKLA
-633 IGGNITNGVLNEIAV
+633 IGGNITNGDLNEVNV

-660 SITLSM
+660 SIIISM
-666 NQGISFNSPTTL
+666 NKGIQFNSPTTL
-678 GQNTTLVTGSGQGI
+678 GQNTTLVTGNGNGI
-692 TFNSTL
+692 IFSSTL

-708 VGPVIFKDN
+708 VGAVTFKDN
-717 VGTTS
+717 VGASS

-733 PSSLSFDNALYPG
+733 PSSLSFDDALYPG
-746 KTFNVGVLN
+746 KTFKVGVLN

-761 IILTVDQI
+761 ITLTVDQI

-774 LNLTT
+774 LTLTT

-786 LGSVFSNLG
+786 LGSVVSNLG
-795 SVGGAVINNAGI
+795 SVGGAILKNAGI

-820 SQTTAGAV
+820 SQTSTGPV
-828 SIGVAG
+828 RIGVAG
-834 TPLVITTRNQD
+834 TPLAITTRNQD
-845 ILFTGAI
+845 MIFTGAI

-860 NAGTASTADMTLGFV
+860 NAGSASTADMTLGAI
-875 NSLGGNAFDLTLFAG
+875 NSLGGNAFDLTLLAG
-890 GNLTLNGSL
+890 GNLLLNGSL
-899 GNLTSLGVVNT
+899 GNLTSLGAINT

-920 GANSLVINAESF
+920 GANALAIIGKSLT
-932 STKVAGNLIINATQN
+932 TKVAGDLIINAAQT
-947 YSTSAGLNIINTS
+947 YSTAAGLNIINTS
-960 SSSLTRIAAVT
+960 SSNRTQIAALT
-971 TTNGGI
+971 TTNNGI
-977 ISITNAGILQLTGNI
+977 VSITNAGILQLTGNI
-992 IADGPIS
+992 SSDGTVT
-999 QSGGGSVFFGVTGNP
+999 QAGGGTVFFGVTGNP
-1014 FSITTTNSLPSNAA
+1014 FSITTTNDAV
-1028 ISFTDAVNLIA
+1028 SFTDAVNLIS

-1079 NSIGPIVINGPS
+1079 NSIGPIAVLGATN
-1091 TVTMLGNIFA
+1091 VTMLGNIFA
-1101 ESLTIT
+1101 ESLSII
-1107 NATGPIVITGEM
+1107 NANGPIVITGEM
-1119 VFNNTTGNSLTINT
+1119 VFNNITGNSLTINT
-1133 SVPQATIN
+1133 SSPQATIN
-1141 LQGKISAPGSVFIQN
+1141 LQGKISASGSVFIQN
-1156 AGTFTLSDSADITIT
+1156 TGTFTLSDAADITLT

-1185 SGDIITTGD
+1185 AGDIITTGD

-1202 TIAAGQIVNIPVSSG
+1202 TIAGGQIVSIPVSSG

-1229 TGGGGVNATA
+1229 IGGGGINATA

-1271 GNPNIFFNGPVNLAG
+1271 GNPNIYFNSPVNLAG
-1286 NSLLSSTNG
+1286 NTLLSATNG
-1295 TIPASIFFAS
+1295 SVPASIFFAS

-1313 ALESSGTVTFNANVG
+1313 AVESSGTVTFNGNVG
-1328 ATNRVGVLEMRRAIN
+1328 ATNRVGVLEVRSAIN
-1343 TNLNGVAAS
+1343 NNLNGIAAS
-1352 FNGNLNTSTLSF
+1352 FNGNLNTSTLS
-1364 LNVNGDVRF
+1364 LSNVNGDVRF
-1373 LGSVLVQTA
+1373 LGSVIVQTA

-1415 TNTTLFSN
+1415 SNTTLFSG

-1430 GSLEMQGILTAS
+1430 GSLDLQGIVTAS
-1442 GTFSVQRPVSIPAPL
+1442 GTLTVQRPVSVPAPL
-1457 SLNLSSP
+1457 SLNLSSA
-1464 SNSISGAMSGT
+1464 SNLISGAMSGT
-1475 STITLGGAG
+1475 SVITLGGTG

-1525 GTGQVFNVIGA
+1525 GTGQVFNVIGL
-1536 TGSLSPGSSLGT
+1536 TGSLAPGSSLGT

-1554 LSLSS
+1554 LTLAS

-1578 SVTSGVTSLGGAT
+1578 SVTSGVTSLGGST

-1610 NGSTVPINGQF
+1610 NGNTVPINGQF

-1629 ISVGNTVFTISY
+1629 ITVGNTVFTISY

-1671 YGGGSVVQ
+1671 FGGGSVVQ
-1679 INYTNGTNLCF
+1679 INYTNGTNLSF
-1690 FAYSSA
+1690 FAYGSG

-1717 TGTGIGGGPHIKVFD
+1717 TGTGVGGGPHIKVFD

-1763 SDGYADIIVGAGAT
+1763 ADGYADVIVGAGQT

-1789 GYAVNTIAPAMDFFA
+1789 GYAINTIAPAMDFFA

-1814 VSAGNRDA
+1814 VSAGNRDT
-1822 QLGDEVITGAGVGGG
+1822 QPGDEVITGAGVGGG

-1848 LIDNFFAFNTGITS
+1848 LLDNFFAFSTSITS

-1895 STGSRPTAVP
+1895 STGARPTALP
-1905 FTNFFIGGARVGV
+1905 FTNVFIGGARVGV

-1943 NNSLATVESYI
+1943 NSSLATIDSYI
-1954 VINPLFSG
+1954 AINPLFNG